1 MADNEVQID
10 SLSVAIE
17 HSAGTASKD
26 LSSLASGL
34 RKLQKSVA
42 GLNLNNA
49 IIQFGSLSTAIGGIG
64 NNADKITALAS
75 SLLDLKSVGKVS
87 AAVPKSLSNQITALD
102 TALSGVTESDVKR
115 ISSLA
120 SALTQL
126 SGAKMPQ
133 ISASIGHQLQ
143 SIGDAAKNLQGV
155 NLARFKDLATALQ
168 PLSALTPAHLT
179 SFINQLGK
187 FTQLSKDLEAVDMDK
202 FAATIERLTAAMA
215 PLATEMDKIA
225 RGFSAFPQRIQTFIK
240 NNEASTKSVKKAEP
254 TWQKFFETISKGSK
268 KSSSGLT
275 NFAKQLFSI
284 ATIKKVWLKATDSL
298 ESANEYIEALN
309 LFYVSMGSYAE
320 KAQDYANLVG
330 DSYGVDPA
338 EFMKMQATFMD
349 VSKSFGTASGT
360 AYTMSKALT
369 QLTYDISSLYNL
381 KVDESLNKVRSAL
394 VGEIE
399 PIRALGKDLSV
410 ANLKL
415 LATELGVTAN
425 VDAMNQSEKAML
437 RTISLLRQST
447 SAMGDMAR
455 TLEQPANQFRILK
468 AQLTLLGRAIGDLF
482 LPLVQKTLPYMIAFV
497 KVGQRIVSAFA
508 ALAGFEL
515 PKFDYVDSVI
525 KGNEGVAD
533 SADDAAKSMKKLYQ
547 LSFDEL
553 NILGSQNTGASGSG
567 TSAADLAKL
576 EAELNRLAKIEDDM
590 FSKNLGETTDKIA
603 AQIEDWIT
611 KGKGVEEWA
620 AGVWEDFKG
629 IKDAAA
635 AVADSLGLW
644 KIPAAI
650 ADLAKSL
657 GLDVGAVDFNFGT
670 STQGKVTGGDTL
682 KKLLGSGLGLALG
695 IGALAVTASSGGVG
709 GLLAKGLGLALGIG
723 AINMLFDGIS
733 ISGDTSPT
741 NLLLS
746 RFQKAL
752 GLSLAGSSLS
762 LLAGKGL
769 SFSLGLGLGIGA
781 IALWYM
787 ADQGVKSGEDPILMG
802 ELQKGIA
809 ALMGGVSISTLIGG
823 AEGLKAYGIPL
834 GVALAGLSML
844 AGANTRLQDA
854 DASWSDKFRD
864 LLVGTIGGGLLGA
877 GVGGAVAQ
885 FLGVGAVGGAG
896 IGFLFA
902 IPIGISLLFGGKF
915 DFKWSGG
922 FKPQGY
928 KQNGLDALDVAKKQ
942 IEANKKAAEALNQTN
957 ALKQTQQD
965 SLNDLAQLADQLQKS
980 SLDSLTAMSQNI
992 TVGSDTAIANLRK
1005 IGNEV
1010 NKVAES
1016 DIYKPIYDK
1025 TDKLGTDLNTKGKSA
1040 GANVAK
1046 GFVAGVDYNADYV
1059 AKGMIGMAN
1068 KAMVQFT
1075 DSLGIHSPSTVF
1087 EGYGINVDIGFANGV
1102 TLGLP
1107 NVKDAFGNVWTSI
1120 RVDFSAFA
1128 SSLLASARTFI
1139 RRLNQVLSSASF
1151 SSGGAAQSLIGKTPK
1166 MIPAFATG
1174 GFPED
1179 GMFYANS
1186 GELVG
1191 RFSNGRTA
1199 VANNAQIIEGIE
1211 NAVYRAMTAAQRGS
1225 GRGGKIELVLDKQV
1239 VGRVF
1244 GDAIDSEKRRSGAN
1258 TKITFTNG
1266 GRGNG

>member
-17 HSAGTASKD
+17 HSASTASKD
-26 LSSLASGL
+26 LSSLASSL
-34 RKLQKSVA
+34 KKLQTSVSA
-42 GLNLNNA
+42 LNMWDA
-49 IIQFGSLSTAIGGIG
+49 VRQFDALGAAAGSLTYFS
-64 NNADKITALAS
+64 
-75 SLLDLKSVGKVS
+75 
-87 AAVPKSLSNQITALD
+87 TALD
-102 TALSGVTESDVKR
+102 SLRNAK
-115 ISSLA
+115 ISS
-120 SALTQL
+120 
-126 SGAKMPQ
+126 
-133 ISASIGHQLQ
+133 SIGRQLKE
-143 SIGDAAKNLQGV
+143 IGDAANSLGT
-155 NLARFKDLATALQ
+155 LDTAALDKVKALGESLK
-168 PLSALTPAHLT
+168 PLGELGRAQLT
-179 SFINQLGK
+179 SFINQLAK
-187 FTQLSKDLEAVDMDK
+187 LPALSASLDTVDMEH
-202 FAATIERLTAAMA
+202 FAATVERLTAAMA

-369 QLTYDISSLYNL
+369 QLAYDISSLYNL

-415 LATELGVTAN
+415 LATELGITAN

-437 RTISLLRQST
+437 RTISLLRQSN

-515 PKFDYVDSVI
+515 PKFDYADSVI

-603 AQIEDWIT
+603 EQIENWLT
-611 KGKGVEEWA
+611 KGE
-620 AGVWEDFKG
+620 G
-629 IKDAAA
+629 IKSWASD
-635 AVADSLGLW
+635 VWGKFEGIKTSLGYIVNYADDFGAMIGLW
-644 KIPAAI
+644 KVDDDLVTKLRNIGVALLVIAGAKTAIKIGTEIVKVGQFIKKLFGLEDATKSVTDAMGEKNKKLTEQTKETAEETEAVGELSPALDTATSAITAMAGAIPAIGLNWDTAWQFVSSNPIVLNVDASQI
-650 ADLAKSL
+650 ATAGEKVSEFVNSSFYQLNSWLVGSADAMSTWQATLNALTGETTSSLNSAWKSAFD
-657 GLDVGAVDFNFGT
+657 GLNTDTVNGFNDILTSSDSFGETIFSSMVNPIQRVDSEYAATFNNIYSNYARLMGIMGATVPSYSASGRAGGT
-670 STQGKVTGGDTL
+670 Y
-682 KKLLGSGLGLALG
+682 
-695 IGALAVTASSGGVG
+695 SSGGRRVTSSRKNANQMVAFG
-709 GLLAKGLGLALGIG
+709 DDGSGAYRGKRSDPEFERVWNEVTGNSSKSATFAKSIEYILEKTLKLLKGMLGAASSAIG
-723 AINMLFDGIS
+723 A
-733 ISGDTSPT
+733 
-741 NLLLS
+741 
-746 RFQKAL
+746 
-752 GLSLAGSSLS
+752 
-762 LLAGKGL
+762 
-769 SFSLGLGLGIGA
+769 
-781 IALWYM
+781 
-787 ADQGVKSGEDPILMG
+787 
-802 ELQKGIA
+802 
-809 ALMGGVSISTLIGG
+809 
-823 AEGLKAYGIPL
+823 
-834 GVALAGLSML
+834 
-844 AGANTRLQDA
+844 
-854 DASWSDKFRD
+854 
-864 LLVGTIGGGLLGA
+864 
-877 GVGGAVAQ
+877 
-885 FLGVGAVGGAG
+885 
-896 IGFLFA
+896 
-902 IPIGISLLFGGKF
+902 
-915 DFKWSGG
+915 
-922 FKPQGY
+922 
-928 KQNGLDALDVAKKQ
+928 
-942 IEANKKAAEALNQTN
+942 
-957 ALKQTQQD
+957 
-965 SLNDLAQLADQLQKS
+965 
-980 SLDSLTAMSQNI
+980 
-992 TVGSDTAIANLRK
+992 
-1005 IGNEV
+1005 
-1010 NKVAES
+1010 
-1016 DIYKPIYDK
+1016 
-1025 TDKLGTDLNTKGKSA
+1025 
-1040 GANVAK
+1040 
-1046 GFVAGVDYNADYV
+1046 
-1059 AKGMIGMAN
+1059 
-1068 KAMVQFT
+1068 
-1075 DSLGIHSPSTVF
+1075 
-1087 EGYGINVDIGFANGV
+1087 
-1102 TLGLP
+1102 
-1107 NVKDAFGNVWTSI
+1107 
-1120 RVDFSAFA
+1120 
-1128 SSLLASARTFI
+1128 
-1139 RRLNQVLSSASF
+1139 
-1151 SSGGAAQSLIGKTPK
+1151 
-1166 MIPAFATG
+1166 PAFATG

-1191 RFSNGRTA
+1191 RFANGRTA

-1225 GRGGKIELVLDKQV
+1225 GRGGKIELILDKQV
-1239 VGRVF
+1239 VGRAF

-1266 GRGNG
+1266 GTR

>member
-87 AAVPKSLSNQITALD
+87 AAVPKALSNQITALD
-102 TALSGVTESDVKR
+102 AALSGVTESDVKR

-126 SGAKMPQ
+126 SSAKMPQ
-133 ISASIGHQLQ
+133 ISAFIGHQLK

-202 FAATIERLTAAMA
+202 FASTIERLTAAMA

-330 DSYGVDPA
+330 DSYGVDPG

-415 LATELGVTAN
+415 LATELGITAN

-437 RTISLLRQST
+437 RTISLLRQSN

-515 PKFDYVDSVI
+515 PKFDYADSVI

-603 AQIEDWIT
+603 AQIENWLT
-611 KGKGVEEWA
+611 KGEGIQSWA
-620 AGVWEDFKG
+620 KDIWDYFSK
-629 IKDAAA
+629 IKDAAKEI
-635 AVADSLGLW
+635 ADKLGLW
-644 KIPAAI
+644 EIPQKIWDFFKFAVFKI
-650 ADLAKSL
+650 TGIDL
-657 GLDVGAVDFNFGT
+657 DFGT
-670 STQGKVTGGDTL
+670 SQLRSTSGKDALMGAVSGGIAA
-682 KKLLGSGLGLALG
+682 LLGL
-695 IGALAVTASSGGVG
+695 
-709 GLLAKGLGLALGIG
+709 
-723 AINMLFDGIS
+723 
-733 ISGDTSPT
+733 
-741 NLLLS
+741 
-746 RFQKAL
+746 KAL
-752 GLSLAGSSLS
+752 GLLSLSSGDGFLGSVPMLLLSISALSITTAAIGSTPNVTGAQTLLGAAKTGIVALLGGATISRFFLGAEGFQVFGLPLTLGISGLTMSAVGIFELGNDTGADDLAG
-762 LLAGKGL
+762 AIK
-769 SFSLGLGLGIGA
+769 LGIGSLLNTA
-781 IALWYM
+781 AATL
-787 ADQGVKSGEDPILMG
+787 AGVKVAKMVGAG
-802 ELQKGIA
+802 A
-809 ALMGGVSISTLIGG
+809 AAGT
-823 AEGLKAYGIPL
+823 
-834 GVALAGLSML
+834 AGLF
-844 AGANTRLQDA
+844 AGALSIIIGA
-854 DASWSDKFRD
+854 
-864 LLVGTIGGGLLGA
+864 TIGAVVFPDECRKAFETVSEALGHSIKN
-877 GVGGAVAQ
+877 VTNSLKDTIDKAVD
-885 FLGVGAVGGAG
+885 LG
-896 IGFLFA
+896 
-902 IPIGISLLFGGKF
+902 SF
-915 DFKWSGG
+915 DFKAQFGIDENT
-922 FKPQGY
+922 FKVISTFGDPKLAAQLNEITSVA
-928 KQNGLDALDVAKKQ
+928 KQNVKTTSTELD
-942 IEANKKAAEALNQTN
+942 NLNRQFY
-957 ALKQTQQD
+957 
-965 SLNDLAQLADQLQKS
+965 S
-980 SLDSLTAMSQNI
+980 SST
-992 TVGSDTAIANLRK
+992 IANQNSQS
-1005 IGNEV
+1005 IV
-1010 NKVAES
+1010 NNTTETIKNGINDVTKTG
-1016 DIYKPIYDK
+1016 IYKPLYGMMDK
-1025 TDKLGTDLNTKGKSA
+1025 VGNELGQKGKSA
-1040 GANVAK
+1040 GENVAK

-1128 SSLLASARTFI
+1128 NSLLASARTFI
-1139 RRLNQVLSSASF
+1139 RQLNQVLASASF
-1151 SSGGAAQSLIGKTPK
+1151 SSGGAAQSLIGKTPR
-1166 MIPAFATG
+1166 MVPAFATG

-1266 GRGNG
+1266 GTR

>member
-87 AAVPKSLSNQITALD
+87 AAVPKALSNQITALD
-102 TALSGVTESDVKR
+102 AALSGVTESDVKR

-126 SGAKMPQ
+126 SSAKMPQ
-133 ISASIGHQLQ
+133 ISASIGHQLK

-202 FAATIERLTAAMA
+202 FASTIERLAAAMA

-330 DSYGVDPA
+330 DSYGVDPG
-338 EFMKMQATFMD
+338 EFMRMQAIFMD
-349 VSKSFGTASGT
+349 ISKSFGAASGT

-381 KVDESLNKVRSAL
+381 KIDEALNKTRSAL

-415 LATELGVTAN
+415 LATELGITAN

-437 RTISLLRQST
+437 RTISLLRQSN

-515 PKFDYVDSVI
+515 PKFDYADSVI

-576 EAELNRLAKIEDDM
+576 EAELNRLAKLEDDM

-603 AQIEDWIT
+603 EQIENWLT
-611 KGKGVEEWA
+611 KGEGIQSWA
-620 AGVWEDFKG
+620 KDIWDYFSK
-629 IKDAAA
+629 IKDAAKEI
-635 AVADSLGLW
+635 ADKLGLW
-644 KIPAAI
+644 KIPQKIWDFFKFAVFKI
-650 ADLAKSL
+650 TGIDLDFGASQLRSTSGKDTL
-657 GLDVGAVDFNFGT
+657 MGAV
-670 STQGKVTGGDTL
+670 
-682 KKLLGSGLGLALG
+682 SG
-695 IGALAVTASSGGVG
+695 
-709 GLLAKGLGLALGIG
+709 
-723 AINMLFDGIS
+723 
-733 ISGDTSPT
+733 
-741 NLLLS
+741 
-746 RFQKAL
+746 
-752 GLSLAGSSLS
+752 
-762 LLAGKGL
+762 
-769 SFSLGLGLGIGA
+769 
-781 IALWYM
+781 
-787 ADQGVKSGEDPILMG
+787 
-802 ELQKGIA
+802 GIA
-809 ALMGGVSISTLIGG
+809 ALL
-823 AEGLKAYGIPL
+823 GLKALSLLSLSSGDGFLGSVPMLLLSIAALSITTAAIGSTPNVTGAQTLLGAAKTGIVALLGGATISRFFLGANGFQVFGLPL
-834 GVALAGLSML
+834 TIGLAGLTMSAVGIFELGNDTGADDL
-844 AGANTRLQDA
+844 AGAIKLGIGSLLNTAAATLA
-854 DASWSDKFRD
+854 GVKVAKM
-864 LLVGTIGGGLLGA
+864 VGAGAAAGTAGLFAGALSIIIGATIGAVVFPDECRKAFETVSEALGHSIKN
-877 GVGGAVAQ
+877 VTNSLKDTIDKAVD
-885 FLGVGAVGGAG
+885 LG
-896 IGFLFA
+896 
-902 IPIGISLLFGGKF
+902 SF
-915 DFKWSGG
+915 DFKAQFGIDENT
-922 FKPQGY
+922 FKVISTFGDPKLAAQLNEITSVA
-928 KQNGLDALDVAKKQ
+928 KQNVKTTSTELD
-942 IEANKKAAEALNQTN
+942 NLNRQFY
-957 ALKQTQQD
+957 
-965 SLNDLAQLADQLQKS
+965 S
-980 SLDSLTAMSQNI
+980 SST
-992 TVGSDTAIANLRK
+992 IANQNSQS
-1005 IGNEV
+1005 IV
-1010 NKVAES
+1010 NNTTETIKNGINDVTKTG
-1016 DIYKPIYDK
+1016 IYKPLYGMMDK
-1025 TDKLGTDLNTKGKSA
+1025 VGNELGQKGKSA
-1040 GANVAK
+1040 GENVAK

-1128 SSLLASARTFI
+1128 NSLLASARTFI
-1139 RRLNQVLSSASF
+1139 RQLNQVLSSVSF
-1151 SSGGAAQSLIGKTPK
+1151 SSGGAAQSLIGKTPR
-1166 MIPAFATG
+1166 MIPAFSTG

-1186 GELVG
+1186 HELVG

-1225 GRGGKIELVLDKQV
+1225 GRGGKIELILDKQV
-1239 VGRVF
+1239 VGRAF

-1266 GRGNG
+1266 GTR

>member
-34 RKLQKSVA
+34 KKLQKSVA

-225 RGFSAFPQRIQTFIK
+225 RGFAAFPQRIQTFIK

-415 LATELGVTAN
+415 LATELGITAN

-437 RTISLLRQST
+437 RTISLLRQSN

-515 PKFDYVDSVI
+515 PKFDYADSVI

-650 ADLAKSL
+650 ADLARSL

-1128 SSLLASARTFI
+1128 NSLLASARTFI
-1139 RRLNQVLSSASF
+1139 RQLNQVLSSASF
-1151 SSGGAAQSLIGKTPK
+1151 SSGNAAKSIIGKTPK

-1191 RFSNGRTA
+1191 RFANGRTA

-1225 GRGGKIELVLDKQV
+1225 GRGGKIELILDKQV
-1239 VGRVF
+1239 VGRAF

-1266 GRGNG
+1266 GTR

>member
-298 ESANEYIEALN
+298 ESVNEYIEALN

-415 LATELGVTAN
+415 LATELGITAN

-437 RTISLLRQST
+437 RTISLLRQSN

-515 PKFDYVDSVI
+515 PKFDYADSVI

-553 NILGSQNTGASGSG
+553 NILGSQNTGSSGSG
-567 TSAADLAKL
+567 ASVADIAKL
-576 EAELNRLAKIEDDM
+576 EAELNRLAKLEDDM

-603 AQIEDWIT
+603 AQIENWIT

-1128 SSLLASARTFI
+1128 NSLLASARTFI
-1139 RRLNQVLSSASF
+1139 RQLNQVLASASF
-1151 SSGGAAQSLIGKTPK
+1151 SSGGAAQSLIGKTPR
-1166 MIPAFATG
+1166 MVPAFATG

-1239 VGRVF
+1239 VGRAF

-1266 GRGNG
+1266 GTR

>member
-330 DSYGVDPA
+330 DSYGIDPG
-338 EFMKMQATFMD
+338 EFMRMQAIFMD
-349 VSKSFGTASGT
+349 ISKSFGAASGT

-381 KVDESLNKVRSAL
+381 KIDEALNKTRSAL

-415 LATELGVTAN
+415 LATELGITAN

-437 RTISLLRQST
+437 RTISLLRQSN

-515 PKFDYVDSVI
+515 PKFDYADSVI

-590 FSKNLGETTDKIA
+590 FSKNLGEATDKIA
-603 AQIEDWIT
+603 EQIEKWLT
-611 KGKGVEEWA
+611 NGKGVEEWA
-620 AGVWEDFKG
+620 KNVWEYFSG
-629 IKDAAA
+629 ISEGASEIAAA
-635 AVADSLGLW
+635 LLKWKVPQKIWDFFKTAV
-644 KIPAAI
+644 
-650 ADLAKSL
+650 
-657 GLDVGAVDFNFGT
+657 F
-670 STQGKVTGGDTL
+670 KVTGIDLDFGGTALGTTSGKADLWKVLGVGIGT
-682 KKLLGSGLGLALG
+682 LLGIKAISLFSRVNGFGGSIPNLLLSIAALSIAAETIGGSPSVTGGQTLLGVAKTGITALLGGAAISLFTLGPKGFKAGGLPLTLGLAGLTMSATGIFELGNDTGADDLAGAIKLG
-695 IGALAVTASSGGVG
+695 IGALLTTA
-709 GLLAKGLGLALGIG
+709 AA
-723 AINMLFDGIS
+723 
-733 ISGDTSPT
+733 
-741 NLLLS
+741 
-746 RFQKAL
+746 
-752 GLSLAGSSLS
+752 SLT
-762 LLAGKGL
+762 
-769 SFSLGLGLGIGA
+769 
-781 IALWYM
+781 
-787 ADQGVKSGEDPILMG
+787 GVK
-802 ELQKGIA
+802 
-809 ALMGGVSISTLIGG
+809 
-823 AEGLKAYGIPL
+823 
-834 GVALAGLSML
+834 VATG
-844 AGANTRLQDA
+844 
-854 DASWSDKFRD
+854 
-864 LLVGTIGGGLLGA
+864 LGA
-877 GVGGAVAQ
+877 GAATAGTVGLFAGALSIIIGATIGAVVFPDECRKA
-885 FLGVGAVGGAG
+885 FEAVSEALGHSIKSVTDSLKDTIDKAVDLG
-896 IGFLFA
+896 
-902 IPIGISLLFGGKF
+902 SF
-915 DFKWSGG
+915 DFKAQFGIDENT
-922 FKPQGY
+922 FKVISTFGDPKLAAKLNEVTAAA
-928 KQNGLDALDVAKKQ
+928 KQNVQSTSSELDNLNRQFYTSSTIANQSSQSIVNNTTKTIKNGINDVANSDVYKPLYDMMDKVGD
-942 IEANKKAAEALNQTN
+942 ELNQ
-957 ALKQTQQD
+957 K
-965 SLNDLAQLADQLQKS
+965 
-980 SLDSLTAMSQNI
+980 
-992 TVGSDTAIANLRK
+992 
-1005 IGNEV
+1005 
-1010 NKVAES
+1010 
-1016 DIYKPIYDK
+1016 
-1025 TDKLGTDLNTKGKSA
+1025 GTSA
-1040 GANVAK
+1040 GKNVAK
-1046 GFVAGVDYNADYV
+1046 GF
-1059 AKGMIGMAN
+1059 AN
-1068 KAMVQFT
+1068 GTSEGSQDAAKAMQELSRMTMQLFT
-1075 DSLGIHSPSTVF
+1075 DDLGIHSPSTVF
-1087 EGYGINVDIGFANGV
+1087 KEYGQYVDLGFAEGV

-1107 NVKDAFGNVWTSI
+1107 NVTDAFGNVWTSI
-1120 RVDFSAFA
+1120 RVDFSTFA
-1128 SSLLASARTFI
+1128 NSMLASARTFVNQ
-1139 RRLNQVLSSASF
+1139 LNQTLSSVSF
-1151 SSGGAAQSLIGKTPK
+1151 NGGNAAKSLIGKTPR
-1166 MIPAFATG
+1166 MVPAFATG

-1239 VGRVF
+1239 VGRAF

-1266 GRGNG
+1266 GTR

>member
-415 LATELGVTAN
+415 LATELGITAN

-437 RTISLLRQST
+437 RTISLLRQSK

-515 PKFDYVDSVI
+515 PKFDYADSVI

-603 AQIEDWIT
+603 EQIENWLT
-611 KGKGVEEWA
+611 KGEGIQSWA
-620 AGVWEDFKG
+620 KDIWDYFSK
-629 IKDAAA
+629 IKDAAKEI
-635 AVADSLGLW
+635 ADKLGLW
-644 KIPAAI
+644 KIPQKIWDFFKFAVFKITGIDLDFGASRLRNMSGKDTLMGAVSGGIAA
-650 ADLAKSL
+650 LL
-657 GLDVGAVDFNFGT
+657 GL
-670 STQGKVTGGDTL
+670 
-682 KKLLGSGLGLALG
+682 
-695 IGALAVTASSGGVG
+695 
-709 GLLAKGLGLALGIG
+709 
-723 AINMLFDGIS
+723 
-733 ISGDTSPT
+733 
-741 NLLLS
+741 
-746 RFQKAL
+746 KAL
-752 GLSLAGSSLS
+752 GLLSLSSGNGFLGSVPMLLLSIAGLSITTAAIGSTPNVTGAQTLLGAAKTGIVALLGGATISRFFLGAEGFQVFGLPLTLGISGLTMSAVGIFELGNDTGADDLAG
-762 LLAGKGL
+762 AIK
-769 SFSLGLGLGIGA
+769 LGIGSLLNTA
-781 IALWYM
+781 AATL
-787 ADQGVKSGEDPILMG
+787 AGVKVAKMVGAG
-802 ELQKGIA
+802 A
-809 ALMGGVSISTLIGG
+809 AAGT
-823 AEGLKAYGIPL
+823 
-834 GVALAGLSML
+834 AGLF
-844 AGANTRLQDA
+844 AGALSIIIGA
-854 DASWSDKFRD
+854 
-864 LLVGTIGGGLLGA
+864 TIGAVVFPDECRKAFETVSEALGHSIKN
-877 GVGGAVAQ
+877 VTNSLKDTIDKAVD
-885 FLGVGAVGGAG
+885 LG
-896 IGFLFA
+896 
-902 IPIGISLLFGGKF
+902 SF
-915 DFKWSGG
+915 DFKAQFGIDENT
-922 FKPQGY
+922 FKVISTFGDPKLAAQLNEITSVA
-928 KQNGLDALDVAKKQ
+928 KQNVKTTSTELD
-942 IEANKKAAEALNQTN
+942 NLNRQFY
-957 ALKQTQQD
+957 
-965 SLNDLAQLADQLQKS
+965 S
-980 SLDSLTAMSQNI
+980 SST
-992 TVGSDTAIANLRK
+992 IANQNSQS
-1005 IGNEV
+1005 IV
-1010 NKVAES
+1010 NNTTETIKNGINDVTKTG
-1016 DIYKPIYDK
+1016 IYKPLYGMMDK
-1025 TDKLGTDLNTKGKSA
+1025 VGNELGQKGKSA
-1040 GANVAK
+1040 GENVAK

-1128 SSLLASARTFI
+1128 NSLLASARTFI
-1139 RRLNQVLSSASF
+1139 RQLNQVLSSASF
-1151 SSGGAAQSLIGKTPK
+1151 SSGNAAKSIIGKTPK

-1266 GRGNG
+1266 GTR

>member
-17 HSAGTASKD
+17 HSANTASKD
-26 LSSLASGL
+26 LSSLASSL
-34 RKLQKSVA
+34 KKLQTSVSA
-42 GLNLNNA
+42 LNMWDA
-49 IIQFGSLSTAIGGIG
+49 VRQFDALGAAAGSLTYFS
-64 NNADKITALAS
+64 
-75 SLLDLKSVGKVS
+75 
-87 AAVPKSLSNQITALD
+87 TALD
-102 TALSGVTESDVKR
+102 SLRNAK
-115 ISSLA
+115 ISS
-120 SALTQL
+120 
-126 SGAKMPQ
+126 
-133 ISASIGHQLQ
+133 SIGRQLKE
-143 SIGDAAKNLQGV
+143 IGDAANNLGT
-155 NLARFKDLATALQ
+155 LDTAALDKVKALGESLK
-168 PLSALTPAHLT
+168 PLRELGRAQLT
-179 SFINQLGK
+179 SFINQLAK
-187 FTQLSKDLEAVDMDK
+187 LPALSASLDTVDMER
-202 FAATIERLTAAMA
+202 FAATVERLTAAMA

-225 RGFSAFPQRIQTFIK
+225 RGFAAFPQRIQTFIK

-415 LATELGVTAN
+415 LATELGITAN

-437 RTISLLRQST
+437 RTISLLRQSN

-468 AQLTLLGRAIGDLF
+468 AQLTLLERAIGDLF

-515 PKFDYVDSVI
+515 PKFDYADSVI

-553 NILGSQNTGASGSG
+553 NILGSKNSSSSG
-567 TSAADLAKL
+567 TGMSAADLAKL

-590 FSKNLGETTDKIA
+590 FSKNLGEATDKIA
-603 AQIEDWIT
+603 EQIENWIT
-611 KGKGVEEWA
+611 KGKDVEEWA

-657 GLDVGAVDFNFGT
+657 GFDVGAVDFNFGT

-682 KKLLGSGLGLALG
+682 KNLLGSGLGLALG

-733 ISGDTSPT
+733 VSGDTSPT

-762 LLAGKGL
+762 LLTGKGL

-802 ELQKGIA
+802 ELQKGVA

-844 AGANTRLQDA
+844 AGANVRLQDA

-928 KQNGLDALDVAKKQ
+928 KDLGLDALDTAKAQ
-942 IEANKKAAEALNQTN
+942 IEANKKAAEALSRTN
-957 ALKQTQQD
+957 ELKQTQQE

-980 SLDSLTAMSQNI
+980 SLDSLSKMSESI
-992 TVGSDTAIANLRK
+992 TVGSDTAITNLRK
-1005 IGNEV
+1005 IGSEV

-1016 DIYKPIYDK
+1016 DIYKPILDK
-1025 TDKLGTDLNTKGKSA
+1025 TDKMGTDLNAKGKSA
-1040 GANVAK
+1040 GENVAK

-1059 AKGMIGMAN
+1059 AKGTIGMAN

-1087 EGYGINVDIGFANGV
+1087 KEYGQYVDLGFAEGV

-1107 NVKDAFGNVWTSI
+1107 NVTDAFGNVWTSI
-1120 RVDFSAFA
+1120 RIDFSSFA
-1128 SSLLASARTFI
+1128 NSMLASARTFVNQ
-1139 RRLNQVLSSASF
+1139 LNQTLSSVSF
-1151 SSGGAAQSLIGKTPK
+1151 NGGNAAKSIIGKTPK
-1166 MIPAFATG
+1166 MVPAFATG

-1199 VANNAQIIEGIE
+1199 VANNAQIVEGIE

-1225 GRGGKIELVLDKQV
+1225 GRGGKIELILDKQV
-1239 VGRVF
+1239 VGRAF

-1266 GRGNG
+1266 GTR

>member
-87 AAVPKSLSNQITALD
+87 AAVPKALSNQITALD
-102 TALSGVTESDVKR
+102 AALSGVTESDVKR

-126 SGAKMPQ
+126 SSAKMPQ
-133 ISASIGHQLQ
+133 ISASIGHQLK

-202 FAATIERLTAAMA
+202 FASTIERLTAAMA

-330 DSYGVDPA
+330 DSYGVDPG
-338 EFMKMQATFMD
+338 EFMRMQAIFMD
-349 VSKSFGTASGT
+349 ISKSFGAASGT

-381 KVDESLNKVRSAL
+381 KIDEALNKTRSAL

-415 LATELGVTAN
+415 LATELGITAN

-468 AQLTLLGRAIGDLF
+468 AQLTLLSRAIGDLF
-482 LPLVQKTLPYMIAFV
+482 LPLVQKVLPYMIAFV

-515 PKFDYVDSVI
+515 PKFDYADSVI

-553 NILGSQNTGASGSG
+553 NILGSQKTGSSGSG
-567 TSAADLAKL
+567 ASAADIAKL
-576 EAELNRLAKIEDDM
+576 EAELNRLAKLEDDM

-603 AQIEDWIT
+603 EQIENWLT
-611 KGKGVEEWA
+611 KGEGIQSWA
-620 AGVWEDFKG
+620 KDIWDYFSK
-629 IKDAAA
+629 IKDAAKEI
-635 AVADSLGLW
+635 ADKLGLW
-644 KIPAAI
+644 KIPQKIWDFFKFAVFKI
-650 ADLAKSL
+650 TGIDL
-657 GLDVGAVDFNFGT
+657 DFGT
-670 STQGKVTGGDTL
+670 SQLRSTSGKDTL
-682 KKLLGSGLGLALG
+682 MGAVSGGIAALLGL
-695 IGALAVTASSGGVG
+695 
-709 GLLAKGLGLALGIG
+709 
-723 AINMLFDGIS
+723 
-733 ISGDTSPT
+733 
-741 NLLLS
+741 
-746 RFQKAL
+746 KAL
-752 GLSLAGSSLS
+752 GLLSLSSGNGFLGSVPMLLLSIAALSITTAAIGSTPNVTGAQTLLGAAKTGIVALLGGATISRFFLGAEGFQVFGLPLTLGISGLTMSAVGIFELGNDTGADDLAG
-762 LLAGKGL
+762 AIK
-769 SFSLGLGLGIGA
+769 LGIGSLLNTA
-781 IALWYM
+781 AATL
-787 ADQGVKSGEDPILMG
+787 AGVKVAKMVGAG
-802 ELQKGIA
+802 A
-809 ALMGGVSISTLIGG
+809 AAGT
-823 AEGLKAYGIPL
+823 
-834 GVALAGLSML
+834 AGLF
-844 AGANTRLQDA
+844 AGALSIIIGA
-854 DASWSDKFRD
+854 
-864 LLVGTIGGGLLGA
+864 TIGAVVFPDECRKAFETVSEALGHSIKN
-877 GVGGAVAQ
+877 VTNSLKDTIDKAVD
-885 FLGVGAVGGAG
+885 LG
-896 IGFLFA
+896 
-902 IPIGISLLFGGKF
+902 SF
-915 DFKWSGG
+915 DFKAQFGIDENT
-922 FKPQGY
+922 FKVISTFGDPKLAAQLNEITSVA
-928 KQNGLDALDVAKKQ
+928 KQNVKTTSTELD
-942 IEANKKAAEALNQTN
+942 NLNRQFY
-957 ALKQTQQD
+957 
-965 SLNDLAQLADQLQKS
+965 S
-980 SLDSLTAMSQNI
+980 SST
-992 TVGSDTAIANLRK
+992 IANQNSQS
-1005 IGNEV
+1005 IV
-1010 NKVAES
+1010 NNTTETIKNGINDVTKTG
-1016 DIYKPIYDK
+1016 IYKPLYGMMDK
-1025 TDKLGTDLNTKGKSA
+1025 VGNELGQKGKSA
-1040 GANVAK
+1040 GENVAK

-1128 SSLLASARTFI
+1128 NSLLASARTFI
-1139 RRLNQVLSSASF
+1139 RQLNQVLASASF
-1151 SSGGAAQSLIGKTPK
+1151 SSGGAAQSLIGKTPR
-1166 MIPAFATG
+1166 MVPAFATG

-1266 GRGNG
+1266 GTR

>member
-415 LATELGVTAN
+415 LATELSITAN

-437 RTISLLRQST
+437 RTISLLRQSN

-468 AQLTLLGRAIGDLF
+468 AQLTLLERAIGDLF

-515 PKFDYVDSVI
+515 PKFDYADSVI

-1128 SSLLASARTFI
+1128 NSLLASARTFI
-1139 RRLNQVLSSASF
+1139 RQLNQVLASASF
-1151 SSGGAAQSLIGKTPK
+1151 SSGGAAQSLIGKTPR
-1166 MIPAFATG
+1166 MVPAFATG

-1239 VGRVF
+1239 VGRAF

-1266 GRGNG
+1266 GTR

>member
-330 DSYGVDPA
+330 DSYGVDPG

-415 LATELGVTAN
+415 LATELGITAN

-437 RTISLLRQST
+437 RTISLLRQSN

-515 PKFDYVDSVI
+515 PKFDYADSVI

-553 NILGSQNTGASGSG
+553 NILGSQNTGSSGSG

-603 AQIEDWIT
+603 EQIENWLT
-611 KGKGVEEWA
+611 KGEGIQSWA
-620 AGVWEDFKG
+620 KDIWDYFSK
-629 IKDAAA
+629 IKDAAKEI
-635 AVADSLGLW
+635 ADKLGLW
-644 KIPAAI
+644 KIPQKIWDFFKFAVFKITGIDLDFGASRLRNMSGKDTLMGAVSGGIAA
-650 ADLAKSL
+650 LL
-657 GLDVGAVDFNFGT
+657 GL
-670 STQGKVTGGDTL
+670 
-682 KKLLGSGLGLALG
+682 
-695 IGALAVTASSGGVG
+695 
-709 GLLAKGLGLALGIG
+709 
-723 AINMLFDGIS
+723 
-733 ISGDTSPT
+733 
-741 NLLLS
+741 
-746 RFQKAL
+746 KAL
-752 GLSLAGSSLS
+752 GLLSLSSGNGFLGSVPMLLLSISALSITTAAIGSTPNVTGAQTLLGAAKTGIVALLGGATISRFFLGAEGFQVFGLPLTLGISGLTMSAVGIFELGNDTGADDLAG
-762 LLAGKGL
+762 AIK
-769 SFSLGLGLGIGA
+769 LGIGSLLNTA
-781 IALWYM
+781 AATL
-787 ADQGVKSGEDPILMG
+787 AGVKVAKMVGAG
-802 ELQKGIA
+802 A
-809 ALMGGVSISTLIGG
+809 AAGT
-823 AEGLKAYGIPL
+823 
-834 GVALAGLSML
+834 AGLF
-844 AGANTRLQDA
+844 AGALSIIIGA
-854 DASWSDKFRD
+854 
-864 LLVGTIGGGLLGA
+864 TIGAVVFPDECRKAFETVSEALGHSIKN
-877 GVGGAVAQ
+877 VTNSLKDTIDKAVD
-885 FLGVGAVGGAG
+885 LG
-896 IGFLFA
+896 
-902 IPIGISLLFGGKF
+902 SF
-915 DFKWSGG
+915 DFKAQFGIDENT
-922 FKPQGY
+922 FKVISTFGDPKLAAQLNEITSVA
-928 KQNGLDALDVAKKQ
+928 KQNVKTTSTELD
-942 IEANKKAAEALNQTN
+942 NLNRQFY
-957 ALKQTQQD
+957 
-965 SLNDLAQLADQLQKS
+965 S
-980 SLDSLTAMSQNI
+980 SST
-992 TVGSDTAIANLRK
+992 IANQNSQS
-1005 IGNEV
+1005 IV
-1010 NKVAES
+1010 NNTTETIKNGINDVTKTG
-1016 DIYKPIYDK
+1016 IYKPLYGMMDK
-1025 TDKLGTDLNTKGKSA
+1025 VGNELGQKGKSA
-1040 GANVAK
+1040 GENVAK

-1128 SSLLASARTFI
+1128 NSLLASARTFI
-1139 RRLNQVLSSASF
+1139 RQLNQVLASASF
-1151 SSGGAAQSLIGKTPK
+1151 SSGGAAQSLIGKTPR
-1166 MIPAFATG
+1166 MVPAFATG

-1225 GRGGKIELVLDKQV
+1225 GRGGKIELILDKQV
-1239 VGRVF
+1239 VGRAF

-1266 GRGNG
+1266 GTR

>member
-415 LATELGVTAN
+415 LATELGITAN

-437 RTISLLRQST
+437 RTISLLRQSN

-515 PKFDYVDSVI
+515 PKFDYADSVI

-553 NILGSQNTGASGSG
+553 NILGSQNTGSSGSG
-567 TSAADLAKL
+567 ASAADIAKL
-576 EAELNRLAKIEDDM
+576 EAELNRLAEKENEL

-1040 GANVAK
+1040 GENVAK

-1128 SSLLASARTFI
+1128 NSLLASARTFI
-1139 RRLNQVLSSASF
+1139 RQLNQVLSSASF
-1151 SSGGAAQSLIGKTPK
+1151 SSGGAAQSLIGKTPR
-1166 MIPAFATG
+1166 MVPAFATG

-1266 GRGNG
+1266 GTR

>member
-309 LFYVSMGSYAE
+309 LFYVSMGSYVE

-415 LATELGVTAN
+415 LATELGITAN

-437 RTISLLRQST
+437 RTISLLRQSN

-515 PKFDYVDSVI
+515 PKFDYADSVI

-576 EAELNRLAKIEDDM
+576 EAELNRLAKTEDDM

-603 AQIEDWIT
+603 EQIENWLT
-611 KGKGVEEWA
+611 KGEGIQSWA
-620 AGVWEDFKG
+620 KDIWDYFSK
-629 IKDAAA
+629 IKDAAKEI
-635 AVADSLGLW
+635 ADKLGLW
-644 KIPAAI
+644 KIPQKIWDFFKFAVFKITGIDLDFGASRLRNMSGKDTLMGAVSGGIAA
-650 ADLAKSL
+650 LL
-657 GLDVGAVDFNFGT
+657 GL
-670 STQGKVTGGDTL
+670 
-682 KKLLGSGLGLALG
+682 
-695 IGALAVTASSGGVG
+695 
-709 GLLAKGLGLALGIG
+709 
-723 AINMLFDGIS
+723 
-733 ISGDTSPT
+733 
-741 NLLLS
+741 
-746 RFQKAL
+746 KAL
-752 GLSLAGSSLS
+752 GLLSLSSGNGFLGSVPMLLLSIAALSITTAAIGSTPNVTGAQTLLGAAKTGIVALLGGATISRFFLGAEGFQVFGLPLTLGISGLTMSAVGIFELGNDTGADDLAG
-762 LLAGKGL
+762 AIK
-769 SFSLGLGLGIGA
+769 LGIGSLLNTA
-781 IALWYM
+781 AATL
-787 ADQGVKSGEDPILMG
+787 AGVKVAKMVGAG
-802 ELQKGIA
+802 A
-809 ALMGGVSISTLIGG
+809 AAGT
-823 AEGLKAYGIPL
+823 
-834 GVALAGLSML
+834 AGLF
-844 AGANTRLQDA
+844 AGALSIIIGA
-854 DASWSDKFRD
+854 
-864 LLVGTIGGGLLGA
+864 TIGAVVFPDECRKAFETVSEALGHSIKN
-877 GVGGAVAQ
+877 VTNSLKDTIDKAVD
-885 FLGVGAVGGAG
+885 LG
-896 IGFLFA
+896 
-902 IPIGISLLFGGKF
+902 SF
-915 DFKWSGG
+915 DFKAQFGIDENT
-922 FKPQGY
+922 FKVISTFGDPKLAAQLNEITSVA
-928 KQNGLDALDVAKKQ
+928 KQNVKTTSTELD
-942 IEANKKAAEALNQTN
+942 NLNRQFY
-957 ALKQTQQD
+957 
-965 SLNDLAQLADQLQKS
+965 S
-980 SLDSLTAMSQNI
+980 SST
-992 TVGSDTAIANLRK
+992 IANQNSQS
-1005 IGNEV
+1005 IV
-1010 NKVAES
+1010 NNTTETIKNGINDVTKTG
-1016 DIYKPIYDK
+1016 IYKPLYDMM
-1025 TDKLGTDLNTKGKSA
+1025 DKVGNELGQNGKSA
-1040 GANVAK
+1040 GENVAK

-1120 RVDFSAFA
+1120 SVDFSAFA
-1128 SSLLASARTFI
+1128 NSLLASARTFI
-1139 RRLNQVLSSASF
+1139 RQLNQVLSSASF
-1151 SSGGAAQSLIGKTPK
+1151 SGGAAQSLIGKTPR

-1191 RFSNGRTA
+1191 RFANGRTA

-1225 GRGGKIELVLDKQV
+1225 GRGGKIELILDKQV
-1239 VGRVF
+1239 VGRAF

-1266 GRGNG
+1266 GTR

>member
-284 ATIKKVWLKATDSL
+284 ATIKKVWLKDTDSL

-415 LATELGVTAN
+415 LATELGITAN

-437 RTISLLRQST
+437 RTISLLRQSK

-468 AQLTLLGRAIGDLF
+468 AQLTLLSRAIGDLF
-482 LPLVQKTLPYMIAFV
+482 LPLVQKVLPYMIAFI
-497 KVGQRIVSAFA
+497 KVSQRIVMAFA
-508 ALAGFEL
+508 ELAGFKL
-515 PKFDYVDSVI
+515 PKFDYADNIVS
-525 KGNEGVAD
+525 GNEDIAD
-533 SADDAAKSMKKLYQ
+533 SADSAAKSMKKLYQ

-1128 SSLLASARTFI
+1128 NSLLASARTFI
-1139 RRLNQVLSSASF
+1139 RQLNQVLASASF
-1151 SSGGAAQSLIGKTPK
+1151 SSGGAAQSLIGKTPR
-1166 MIPAFATG
+1166 MVPAFATG

-1239 VGRVF
+1239 VGRAF

-1266 GRGNG
+1266 GTR

>member
-284 ATIKKVWLKATDSL
+284 ATIKKVWLKDTDSL

-415 LATELGVTAN
+415 LATELGITAN

-437 RTISLLRQST
+437 RTISLLRQSN

-468 AQLTLLGRAIGDLF
+468 AQLTLLGRALGDLF

-515 PKFDYVDSVI
+515 PKFDYADSVI

-553 NILGSQNTGASGSG
+553 NILGSQKTGSSGSG
-567 TSAADLAKL
+567 ASAADIAKL
-576 EAELNRLAKIEDDM
+576 EAELNRLAKLEDDM

-603 AQIEDWIT
+603 EQIENWLT
-611 KGKGVEEWA
+611 KGEGIQSWA
-620 AGVWEDFKG
+620 KDIWDYFSK
-629 IKDAAA
+629 IKDAAKEI
-635 AVADSLGLW
+635 ADKLGLW
-644 KIPAAI
+644 KIPQKIWDFFKFAVFKITGIDLDFGASRLRNMSGKDTLMGAVSGGIAA
-650 ADLAKSL
+650 LL
-657 GLDVGAVDFNFGT
+657 GL
-670 STQGKVTGGDTL
+670 
-682 KKLLGSGLGLALG
+682 
-695 IGALAVTASSGGVG
+695 
-709 GLLAKGLGLALGIG
+709 
-723 AINMLFDGIS
+723 
-733 ISGDTSPT
+733 
-741 NLLLS
+741 
-746 RFQKAL
+746 KAL
-752 GLSLAGSSLS
+752 GLLSLSSGNGFLGSVPMLLLSIAALSITTAAIGSTPNVTGAQTLLGAAKTGIVALLGGATISRFFLGAEGFQVFGLPLTLGISGLTMSAVGIFELGNDTGADDLAG
-762 LLAGKGL
+762 AIK
-769 SFSLGLGLGIGA
+769 LGIGSLLNTA
-781 IALWYM
+781 AATL
-787 ADQGVKSGEDPILMG
+787 AGVKVAKMVGAG
-802 ELQKGIA
+802 A
-809 ALMGGVSISTLIGG
+809 AAGT
-823 AEGLKAYGIPL
+823 
-834 GVALAGLSML
+834 AGLF
-844 AGANTRLQDA
+844 AGALSIIIGA
-854 DASWSDKFRD
+854 
-864 LLVGTIGGGLLGA
+864 TIGAVVFPDECRKAFETVSEALGHSIKN
-877 GVGGAVAQ
+877 VTNSLKDTIDKAVD
-885 FLGVGAVGGAG
+885 LG
-896 IGFLFA
+896 
-902 IPIGISLLFGGKF
+902 SF
-915 DFKWSGG
+915 DFKAQFGIDENT
-922 FKPQGY
+922 FKVISTFGDPKLAAQLNEITSVA
-928 KQNGLDALDVAKKQ
+928 KQNVKTTSTELD
-942 IEANKKAAEALNQTN
+942 NLNRQFY
-957 ALKQTQQD
+957 
-965 SLNDLAQLADQLQKS
+965 S
-980 SLDSLTAMSQNI
+980 SST
-992 TVGSDTAIANLRK
+992 IANQNSQS
-1005 IGNEV
+1005 IV
-1010 NKVAES
+1010 NNTTETIKNGINDVTKTG
-1016 DIYKPIYDK
+1016 IYKPLYGMMDK
-1025 TDKLGTDLNTKGKSA
+1025 VGNELGQKGKSA
-1040 GANVAK
+1040 GENVAK

-1128 SSLLASARTFI
+1128 NSLLASARTFI
-1139 RRLNQVLSSASF
+1139 RQLNQVLASASF
-1151 SSGGAAQSLIGKTPK
+1151 SSGGAAQSLIGKTPR
-1166 MIPAFATG
+1166 MVPAFATG

-1266 GRGNG
+1266 GTR

>member
-168 PLSALTPAHLT
+168 PLSALTPVHLT

-415 LATELGVTAN
+415 LATELGITAN

-437 RTISLLRQST
+437 RTISLLRQSK

-515 PKFDYVDSVI
+515 PKFDYADTIVG
-525 KGNEGVAD
+525 GNEDIAD
-533 SADDAAKSMKKLYQ
+533 SADSAAKSMKKLYQ

-553 NILGSQNTGASGSG
+553 NILGSQKTGSSGSG
-567 TSAADLAKL
+567 ASAADIAKL
-576 EAELNRLAKIEDDM
+576 EAELNRLAKLEDDM

-603 AQIEDWIT
+603 EQIENWLT
-611 KGKGVEEWA
+611 KGEGIQSWA
-620 AGVWEDFKG
+620 KDIWDYFSK
-629 IKDAAA
+629 IKDAAKEI
-635 AVADSLGLW
+635 ADKLGLW
-644 KIPAAI
+644 KIPQKIWDFFKFAVFKITGIDLDFGASRLRNMSGKDTLMGAVSGGIAA
-650 ADLAKSL
+650 LL
-657 GLDVGAVDFNFGT
+657 GL
-670 STQGKVTGGDTL
+670 
-682 KKLLGSGLGLALG
+682 
-695 IGALAVTASSGGVG
+695 
-709 GLLAKGLGLALGIG
+709 
-723 AINMLFDGIS
+723 
-733 ISGDTSPT
+733 
-741 NLLLS
+741 
-746 RFQKAL
+746 KAL
-752 GLSLAGSSLS
+752 GLLSLSSGNGFLGSVPMLLLSIAALSITTAAIGSTPNVTGAQTLLGAAKTGIVALLGGATISRFFLGAEGFQVFGLPLTLGISGLTMSAVGIFELGNDTGADDLAG
-762 LLAGKGL
+762 AIK
-769 SFSLGLGLGIGA
+769 LGIGSLLNTA
-781 IALWYM
+781 AATL
-787 ADQGVKSGEDPILMG
+787 AGVKVAKMVGAG
-802 ELQKGIA
+802 A
-809 ALMGGVSISTLIGG
+809 AAGT
-823 AEGLKAYGIPL
+823 
-834 GVALAGLSML
+834 AGLF
-844 AGANTRLQDA
+844 AGALSIIIGA
-854 DASWSDKFRD
+854 
-864 LLVGTIGGGLLGA
+864 TIGAVVFPDECRKAFETVSEALGHSIKN
-877 GVGGAVAQ
+877 VTNSLKDTIDKAVD
-885 FLGVGAVGGAG
+885 LG
-896 IGFLFA
+896 
-902 IPIGISLLFGGKF
+902 SF
-915 DFKWSGG
+915 DFKAQFGIDENT
-922 FKPQGY
+922 FKVISTFGDPKLAAQLNEITSVA
-928 KQNGLDALDVAKKQ
+928 KQNVKTTSTELD
-942 IEANKKAAEALNQTN
+942 NLNRQFY
-957 ALKQTQQD
+957 
-965 SLNDLAQLADQLQKS
+965 S
-980 SLDSLTAMSQNI
+980 SST
-992 TVGSDTAIANLRK
+992 IANQNSQS
-1005 IGNEV
+1005 IV
-1010 NKVAES
+1010 NNTTETIKNGINDVTKTG
-1016 DIYKPIYDK
+1016 IYKPLYGMMDK
-1025 TDKLGTDLNTKGKSA
+1025 VGNELGQKGKSA
-1040 GANVAK
+1040 GENVAK

-1128 SSLLASARTFI
+1128 NSLLASARTFI
-1139 RRLNQVLSSASF
+1139 RQLNQVLSSASF
-1151 SSGGAAQSLIGKTPK
+1151 SSGNAAKSIIGKTPK

-1191 RFSNGRTA
+1191 RFANGRTA

-1266 GRGNG
+1266 GTR

>member
-87 AAVPKSLSNQITALD
+87 AAVPKALSNQITALD
-102 TALSGVTESDVKR
+102 AALSGVTESDVKR

-126 SGAKMPQ
+126 SSAKMPQ
-133 ISASIGHQLQ
+133 ISASIGHQLK

-202 FAATIERLTAAMA
+202 FASTIERLTAAMA

-320 KAQDYANLVG
+320 KAQDYVNLVG

-415 LATELGVTAN
+415 LATELGITAN

-437 RTISLLRQST
+437 RTISLLRQSN

-515 PKFDYVDSVI
+515 PKFDYADSVI

-611 KGKGVEEWA
+611 KGEGIQSWA
-620 AGVWEDFKG
+620 KDIWDYFSK
-629 IKDAAA
+629 IKDAAKEI
-635 AVADSLGLW
+635 ADKLGLW
-644 KIPAAI
+644 KIPQKIWDFFKFAVFKI
-650 ADLAKSL
+650 TGIDL
-657 GLDVGAVDFNFGT
+657 DFGT
-670 STQGKVTGGDTL
+670 SQLRSTSGKDALMGAVSGGIAA
-682 KKLLGSGLGLALG
+682 LLGL
-695 IGALAVTASSGGVG
+695 
-709 GLLAKGLGLALGIG
+709 
-723 AINMLFDGIS
+723 
-733 ISGDTSPT
+733 
-741 NLLLS
+741 
-746 RFQKAL
+746 KAL
-752 GLSLAGSSLS
+752 GLLSLSSGNGFLGSVPMLLLSIAALSITTAAIGSTPNVTGAQTLLGAAKTGIVALLGGATISRFFLGAEGFQVFGLPLTLGISGLTMSAVGIFELGNDTGADDLAG
-762 LLAGKGL
+762 AIK
-769 SFSLGLGLGIGA
+769 LGIGSLLNTA
-781 IALWYM
+781 AATL
-787 ADQGVKSGEDPILMG
+787 AGVKVAKMVGAG
-802 ELQKGIA
+802 A
-809 ALMGGVSISTLIGG
+809 AAGT
-823 AEGLKAYGIPL
+823 
-834 GVALAGLSML
+834 AGLF
-844 AGANTRLQDA
+844 AGALSIIIGA
-854 DASWSDKFRD
+854 
-864 LLVGTIGGGLLGA
+864 TIGAVVFPDECRKAFETVSEALGHSIKN
-877 GVGGAVAQ
+877 VTNSLKDTIDKAVD
-885 FLGVGAVGGAG
+885 LG
-896 IGFLFA
+896 
-902 IPIGISLLFGGKF
+902 SF
-915 DFKWSGG
+915 DFKAQFGIDENT
-922 FKPQGY
+922 FKVISTFGDPKLAAQLNEITSVA
-928 KQNGLDALDVAKKQ
+928 KQNVKTTSTELD
-942 IEANKKAAEALNQTN
+942 NLNRQFY
-957 ALKQTQQD
+957 
-965 SLNDLAQLADQLQKS
+965 S
-980 SLDSLTAMSQNI
+980 SST
-992 TVGSDTAIANLRK
+992 IANQNSQS
-1005 IGNEV
+1005 IV
-1010 NKVAES
+1010 NNTTETIKNGINDVTKTG
-1016 DIYKPIYDK
+1016 IYKPLYGMMDK
-1025 TDKLGTDLNTKGKSA
+1025 VGNELGQKGKSA
-1040 GANVAK
+1040 GENVAK

-1128 SSLLASARTFI
+1128 NSLLASARTFI
-1139 RRLNQVLSSASF
+1139 RQLNQVLASASF
-1151 SSGGAAQSLIGKTPK
+1151 SSGGAAQSLIGKTPR
-1166 MIPAFATG
+1166 MVPAFATG

-1266 GRGNG
+1266 GTR

>member
-415 LATELGVTAN
+415 LATELGITAN

-437 RTISLLRQST
+437 RTISLLRQSN

-515 PKFDYVDSVI
+515 PKFDYADSVI

-590 FSKNLGETTDKIA
+590 FSKNLSETTDKIA
-603 AQIEDWIT
+603 EQIENWLT
-611 KGKGVEEWA
+611 KGEGIQSWA
-620 AGVWEDFKG
+620 KDIWDYFSK
-629 IKDAAA
+629 IKDAAKEI
-635 AVADSLGLW
+635 ADKLGLW
-644 KIPAAI
+644 KIPQKIWDFFKFAVFKITGIDLDFGASRLRNMSGKDTLMGAVSGGIAA
-650 ADLAKSL
+650 LL
-657 GLDVGAVDFNFGT
+657 GL
-670 STQGKVTGGDTL
+670 
-682 KKLLGSGLGLALG
+682 
-695 IGALAVTASSGGVG
+695 
-709 GLLAKGLGLALGIG
+709 
-723 AINMLFDGIS
+723 
-733 ISGDTSPT
+733 
-741 NLLLS
+741 
-746 RFQKAL
+746 KAL
-752 GLSLAGSSLS
+752 GLLSLSSGNGFLGSVPMLLLSIAALSITTAAIGSTPNVTGAQTLLGAAKTGIVALLGGATISRFFLGAEGFQVFGLPLTLGISGLTMSAVGIFELGNDTGADDLAG
-762 LLAGKGL
+762 AIK
-769 SFSLGLGLGIGA
+769 LGIGSLLNTA
-781 IALWYM
+781 AATL
-787 ADQGVKSGEDPILMG
+787 AGVKVAKMVGAG
-802 ELQKGIA
+802 A
-809 ALMGGVSISTLIGG
+809 AAGT
-823 AEGLKAYGIPL
+823 
-834 GVALAGLSML
+834 AGLF
-844 AGANTRLQDA
+844 AGALSIIIGA
-854 DASWSDKFRD
+854 
-864 LLVGTIGGGLLGA
+864 TIGAVVFPDECRKAFETVSEALGHSIKN
-877 GVGGAVAQ
+877 VTNSLKDTIDKAVD
-885 FLGVGAVGGAG
+885 LG
-896 IGFLFA
+896 
-902 IPIGISLLFGGKF
+902 SF
-915 DFKWSGG
+915 DFKAQFGIDENT
-922 FKPQGY
+922 FKVISTFGDPKLAAQLNEITSVA
-928 KQNGLDALDVAKKQ
+928 KQNVKTTSTELD
-942 IEANKKAAEALNQTN
+942 NLNRQFY
-957 ALKQTQQD
+957 
-965 SLNDLAQLADQLQKS
+965 S
-980 SLDSLTAMSQNI
+980 SST
-992 TVGSDTAIANLRK
+992 IANQNSQS
-1005 IGNEV
+1005 IV
-1010 NKVAES
+1010 NNTTETIKNGINDVTKTG
-1016 DIYKPIYDK
+1016 IYKPLYGMMDK
-1025 TDKLGTDLNTKGKSA
+1025 VGNELGQKGKSA
-1040 GANVAK
+1040 GENVAK

-1128 SSLLASARTFI
+1128 NSLLASARTFI
-1139 RRLNQVLSSASF
+1139 RQLNQVLSSASF
-1151 SSGGAAQSLIGKTPK
+1151 SGGAAQSLIGKTPR

-1191 RFSNGRTA
+1191 RFANGRTA

-1225 GRGGKIELVLDKQV
+1225 GRGGKIELILDKQV
-1239 VGRVF
+1239 VGRAF

-1266 GRGNG
+1266 GTR

>member
-87 AAVPKSLSNQITALD
+87 AAVPKALSNQITALD
-102 TALSGVTESDVKR
+102 AALSGVTESDVKR

-126 SGAKMPQ
+126 SSAKMPQ
-133 ISASIGHQLQ
+133 ISASIGHQLK

-202 FAATIERLTAAMA
+202 FASTIERLTAAMA

-330 DSYGVDPA
+330 DSYGVDPG

-410 ANLKL
+410 ASLKL
-415 LATELGVTAN
+415 LATELGITAN

-437 RTISLLRQST
+437 RTISLLRQSN

-515 PKFDYVDSVI
+515 PKFDYADSVI

-603 AQIEDWIT
+603 AQIENWLT
-611 KGKGVEEWA
+611 KGEGIQSWA
-620 AGVWEDFKG
+620 KDIWDYFSK
-629 IKDAAA
+629 IKDAAKEI
-635 AVADSLGLW
+635 ADKLGLW
-644 KIPAAI
+644 EIPQKIWDFFKFAVFKI
-650 ADLAKSL
+650 TGIDL
-657 GLDVGAVDFNFGT
+657 DFGT
-670 STQGKVTGGDTL
+670 SQLRSTSGKDALMGAVSGGIAA
-682 KKLLGSGLGLALG
+682 LLGL
-695 IGALAVTASSGGVG
+695 
-709 GLLAKGLGLALGIG
+709 
-723 AINMLFDGIS
+723 
-733 ISGDTSPT
+733 
-741 NLLLS
+741 
-746 RFQKAL
+746 KAL
-752 GLSLAGSSLS
+752 GLLSLSSGDGFLGSVPMLLLSISALSITTAAIGSTPNVTGAQTLLGAAKTGIVALLGGATISRFFLGAEGFQVFGLPLTLGISGLTMSAVGIFELGNDTGADDLAG
-762 LLAGKGL
+762 AIK
-769 SFSLGLGLGIGA
+769 LGIGSLLNTA
-781 IALWYM
+781 AATL
-787 ADQGVKSGEDPILMG
+787 AGVKVAKMVGAG
-802 ELQKGIA
+802 A
-809 ALMGGVSISTLIGG
+809 AAGT
-823 AEGLKAYGIPL
+823 
-834 GVALAGLSML
+834 AGLF
-844 AGANTRLQDA
+844 AGALSIIIGA
-854 DASWSDKFRD
+854 
-864 LLVGTIGGGLLGA
+864 TIGAVVFPDECRKAFETVSEALGHSIKN
-877 GVGGAVAQ
+877 VTNSLKDTIDKAVD
-885 FLGVGAVGGAG
+885 LG
-896 IGFLFA
+896 
-902 IPIGISLLFGGKF
+902 SF
-915 DFKWSGG
+915 DFKAQFGIDENT
-922 FKPQGY
+922 FKVISTFGDPKLAAQLNEITSVA
-928 KQNGLDALDVAKKQ
+928 KQNVKTTSTELD
-942 IEANKKAAEALNQTN
+942 NLNRQFY
-957 ALKQTQQD
+957 
-965 SLNDLAQLADQLQKS
+965 S
-980 SLDSLTAMSQNI
+980 SST
-992 TVGSDTAIANLRK
+992 IANQNSQS
-1005 IGNEV
+1005 IV
-1010 NKVAES
+1010 NNTTETIKNGINDVTKTG
-1016 DIYKPIYDK
+1016 IYKPLYGMMDK
-1025 TDKLGTDLNTKGKSA
+1025 VGNELGQKGKSA
-1040 GANVAK
+1040 GENVAK

-1128 SSLLASARTFI
+1128 NSLLASARTFI
-1139 RRLNQVLSSASF
+1139 RQLNQVLASASF
-1151 SSGGAAQSLIGKTPK
+1151 SSGGAAQSLIGKTPR
-1166 MIPAFATG
+1166 MVPAFATG

-1266 GRGNG
+1266 GTR

>member
-34 RKLQKSVA
+34 RKLQKSVSS
-42 GLNLNNA
+42 LNMWDA
-49 IIQFGSLSTAIGGIG
+49 VRQFDALGAAAGSLTYF
-64 NNADKITALAS
+64 
-75 SLLDLKSVGKVS
+75 
-87 AAVPKSLSNQITALD
+87 SNALD
-102 TALSGVTESDVKR
+102 TLQGKK
-115 ISSLA
+115 ISS
-120 SALTQL
+120 
-126 SGAKMPQ
+126 
-133 ISASIGHQLQ
+133 SIGRQLKE
-143 SIGDAAKNLQGV
+143 IGDAANSLST
-155 NLARFKDLATALQ
+155 LDTAALDKVKALGESLK
-168 PLSALTPAHLT
+168 PLGELGRAQLT
-179 SFINQLGK
+179 SFINQLAK
-187 FTQLSKDLEAVDMDK
+187 LPELSASLDAVDMEH
-202 FAATIERLTAAMA
+202 FAATVERLTAAMA

-381 KVDESLNKVRSAL
+381 KIDEALNKTRSAL

-515 PKFDYVDSVI
+515 PKFDYADSVI

-553 NILGSQNTGASGSG
+553 NILGSKNSSSSGTG

-603 AQIEDWIT
+603 EQIENWLT
-611 KGKGVEEWA
+611 KGEGIQSWA
-620 AGVWEDFKG
+620 KDIWDYFSK
-629 IKDAAA
+629 IKDAAKEI
-635 AVADSLGLW
+635 ADKLGLW
-644 KIPAAI
+644 KIPQKI
-650 ADLAKSL
+650 WDFFKT
-657 GLDVGAVDFNFGT
+657 AVF
-670 STQGKVTGGDTL
+670 KVTGIDLDFGGTALGTTSGKADLWKVLGVGIGT
-682 KKLLGSGLGLALG
+682 LLGLKAISLFSRANGFGGSIPNLLLSIAALSIAAETIGGSPSVTGGQTLLGVAKTGITALLGGAAISLFTLGPKGFKAGGLPLTLGLAGLTMSATGIFELGNDTGADDLAGAIKLG
-695 IGALAVTASSGGVG
+695 IGALLTTA
-709 GLLAKGLGLALGIG
+709 AA
-723 AINMLFDGIS
+723 
-733 ISGDTSPT
+733 
-741 NLLLS
+741 
-746 RFQKAL
+746 
-752 GLSLAGSSLS
+752 SLT
-762 LLAGKGL
+762 
-769 SFSLGLGLGIGA
+769 
-781 IALWYM
+781 
-787 ADQGVKSGEDPILMG
+787 GVK
-802 ELQKGIA
+802 
-809 ALMGGVSISTLIGG
+809 
-823 AEGLKAYGIPL
+823 
-834 GVALAGLSML
+834 VATG
-844 AGANTRLQDA
+844 
-854 DASWSDKFRD
+854 
-864 LLVGTIGGGLLGA
+864 LGA
-877 GVGGAVAQ
+877 GAATAGTVGLFAGALSIIIGATIGAVVFPDECRKA
-885 FLGVGAVGGAG
+885 FETVSEALGHSIKSVTDSLKDTIDKAVDLG
-896 IGFLFA
+896 
-902 IPIGISLLFGGKF
+902 SF
-915 DFKWSGG
+915 DFKAQFGIDENT
-922 FKPQGY
+922 FKVISTFGDPKLAAQLNEITSVA
-928 KQNGLDALDVAKKQ
+928 KQNVKTTSTELD
-942 IEANKKAAEALNQTN
+942 NLNRQFY
-957 ALKQTQQD
+957 
-965 SLNDLAQLADQLQKS
+965 S
-980 SLDSLTAMSQNI
+980 SST
-992 TVGSDTAIANLRK
+992 IANQNSQS
-1005 IGNEV
+1005 IV
-1010 NKVAES
+1010 NNTTETIKNGINDVTKTG
-1016 DIYKPIYDK
+1016 IYKPLYGMMDK
-1025 TDKLGTDLNTKGKSA
+1025 VGNELGQKGKSA
-1040 GANVAK
+1040 GENVAK

-1128 SSLLASARTFI
+1128 NSLLASARTFI
-1139 RRLNQVLSSASF
+1139 RQLNQVLSSASF
-1151 SSGGAAQSLIGKTPK
+1151 SSGNAAKSIIGKTPK

-1191 RFSNGRTA
+1191 HFANGRTA

-1225 GRGGKIELVLDKQV
+1225 GRGGEIELVLDKQV

-1266 GRGNG
+1266 GTR

>member
-17 HSAGTASKD
+17 HSASTASKD
-26 LSSLASGL
+26 LSSLASSL
-34 RKLQKSVA
+34 KKLQTSVSA
-42 GLNLNNA
+42 LNMWDA
-49 IIQFGSLSTAIGGIG
+49 VRQFDALGAAAGSLTYFS
-64 NNADKITALAS
+64 
-75 SLLDLKSVGKVS
+75 
-87 AAVPKSLSNQITALD
+87 TALD
-102 TALSGVTESDVKR
+102 SLKNAK
-115 ISSLA
+115 ISS
-120 SALTQL
+120 
-126 SGAKMPQ
+126 
-133 ISASIGHQLQ
+133 SIGRQLKE
-143 SIGDAAKNLQGV
+143 IGDAANNLGT
-155 NLARFKDLATALQ
+155 LDTTALDKVKSLGEALK
-168 PLSALTPAHLT
+168 PLGELGRAQLT
-179 SFINQLGK
+179 SFINQLAKLPGLAANLD
-187 FTQLSKDLEAVDMDK
+187 TVDMEH
-202 FAATIERLTAAMA
+202 FAATVERLTAAMA

-240 NNEASTKSVKKAEP
+240 NNEAATSSVKK
-254 TWQKFFETISKGSK
+254 SK
-268 KSSSGLT
+268 KEMGGWQDTLG
-275 NFAKQLFSI
+275 KILGQLEKIEKKPSI
-284 ATIKKVWLKATDSL
+284 FKKLISVAALSKIRTVLNQTIG
-298 ESANEYIEALN
+298 SANEYIEALN
-309 LFYVSMGSYAE
+309 LFYVSMGGYAE
-320 KAQDYANLVG
+320 KAQQYAEIVG
-330 DSYGVDPA
+330 DSYGIDPG
-338 EFMKMQATFMD
+338 EFMRMQATFMD

-360 AYTMSKALT
+360 AYTMSKALA

-381 KVDESLNKVRSAL
+381 KIDEALNKTRSAL

-437 RTISLLRQST
+437 RTISLLRQSK

-468 AQLTLLGRAIGDLF
+468 AQLTLLSRAIGDLF
-482 LPLVQKTLPYMIAFV
+482 LPLVQKVLPYMTAFI
-497 KVGQRIVSAFA
+497 KVSQRIVMAFA
-508 ALAGFEL
+508 ELAGFKL
-515 PKFDYVDSVI
+515 PKFDYADTIVG
-525 KGNEGVAD
+525 GNEDIAD
-533 SADDAAKSMKKLYQ
+533 SADSAAKSMKKLYQ

-1128 SSLLASARTFI
+1128 NSLLASARTFI
-1139 RRLNQVLSSASF
+1139 RQLNQVLASASF
-1151 SSGGAAQSLIGKTPK
+1151 SSGGAAQSLIGKTPR
-1166 MIPAFATG
+1166 MVPAFATG

-1239 VGRVF
+1239 VGRAF

>member
-26 LSSLASGL
+26 LSSLASSL
-34 RKLQKSVA
+34 KKLQTSVSA
-42 GLNLNNA
+42 LNMWDA
-49 IIQFGSLSTAIGGIG
+49 VRQFDALGAAAGSLTYFS
-64 NNADKITALAS
+64 
-75 SLLDLKSVGKVS
+75 
-87 AAVPKSLSNQITALD
+87 TALD
-102 TALSGVTESDVKR
+102 SLKNAK
-115 ISSLA
+115 ISS
-120 SALTQL
+120 
-126 SGAKMPQ
+126 
-133 ISASIGHQLQ
+133 SIGRQLKE
-143 SIGDAAKNLQGV
+143 IGDAANNLGT
-155 NLARFKDLATALQ
+155 LDTTALDKVKSLGEALK
-168 PLSALTPAHLT
+168 PLGELGRAQLT
-179 SFINQLGK
+179 SFINQLAKLPGLAANLD
-187 FTQLSKDLEAVDMDK
+187 TVDMEH
-202 FAATIERLTAAMA
+202 FAATVERLTAAMA

-240 NNEASTKSVKKAEP
+240 NNEAATSSVKK
-254 TWQKFFETISKGSK
+254 SK
-268 KSSSGLT
+268 KEMGGWQDTLGKILGQLEKIEKKPSLFKKLLSISVL
-275 NFAKQLFSI
+275 KQAGQF
-284 ATIKKVWLKATDSL
+284 LKSNL

-309 LFYVSMGSYAE
+309 LFYVSMGGYAE
-320 KAQDYANLVG
+320 KAQQYAEIVG
-330 DSYGVDPA
+330 DSYGIDPG
-338 EFMKMQATFMD
+338 EFMRMQAIFMD

-381 KVDESLNKVRSAL
+381 KVDEALNKTRSAL

-437 RTISLLRQST
+437 RTISLLRQSK

-515 PKFDYVDSVI
+515 PKFDYADSVI

-576 EAELNRLAKIEDDM
+576 EAELNRLAQLEDDM

-603 AQIEDWIT
+603 EQIENWLT
-611 KGKGVEEWA
+611 KGEGIQSWA
-620 AGVWEDFKG
+620 KDIWDYFSK
-629 IKDAAA
+629 IKDAAKEI
-635 AVADSLGLW
+635 ADKLGLW
-644 KIPAAI
+644 EIPQKIWDFFKFAVFKITGIDLDFGASRLRNMSGKDTLMGAVSGGIAA
-650 ADLAKSL
+650 LL
-657 GLDVGAVDFNFGT
+657 GL
-670 STQGKVTGGDTL
+670 
-682 KKLLGSGLGLALG
+682 
-695 IGALAVTASSGGVG
+695 
-709 GLLAKGLGLALGIG
+709 
-723 AINMLFDGIS
+723 
-733 ISGDTSPT
+733 
-741 NLLLS
+741 
-746 RFQKAL
+746 KAL
-752 GLSLAGSSLS
+752 GLLSLSSGNGFLGSVPMLLLSIAALSITTAAIGSTPNVTGAQTLLGAAKTGIVALLGGATISRFFLGAEGFQAFGLPLTIGLAGLTMSAVGIFELGNDTGADD
-762 LLAGKGL
+762 LAGAIK
-769 SFSLGLGLGIGA
+769 LGIGSLLNTA
-781 IALWYM
+781 AATL
-787 ADQGVKSGEDPILMG
+787 AGVKVAKMVGAG
-802 ELQKGIA
+802 A
-809 ALMGGVSISTLIGG
+809 AAGT
-823 AEGLKAYGIPL
+823 
-834 GVALAGLSML
+834 AGLF
-844 AGANTRLQDA
+844 AGALSIIIGA
-854 DASWSDKFRD
+854 
-864 LLVGTIGGGLLGA
+864 TIGAVVFPDECRKAFETVSEALGHSIKN
-877 GVGGAVAQ
+877 VTNSLKDTIDKAVD
-885 FLGVGAVGGAG
+885 LG
-896 IGFLFA
+896 
-902 IPIGISLLFGGKF
+902 SF
-915 DFKWSGG
+915 DFKAQFGIDENT
-922 FKPQGY
+922 FKVISTFGDPKLAAQLNEITSVA
-928 KQNGLDALDVAKKQ
+928 KQNVKTTSTELD
-942 IEANKKAAEALNQTN
+942 NLNRQFY
-957 ALKQTQQD
+957 
-965 SLNDLAQLADQLQKS
+965 S
-980 SLDSLTAMSQNI
+980 SST
-992 TVGSDTAIANLRK
+992 IANQNSQS
-1005 IGNEV
+1005 IV
-1010 NKVAES
+1010 NNTTETIKNGINDVTKTG
-1016 DIYKPIYDK
+1016 IYKPLYDMM
-1025 TDKLGTDLNTKGKSA
+1025 DKVGNELGQKGTSA
-1040 GANVAK
+1040 GENVAK
-1046 GFVAGVDYNADYV
+1046 GFVSGVDYNADYV
-1059 AKGMIGMAN
+1059 AKGMTGMAN

-1128 SSLLASARTFI
+1128 NSLLASARTFI
-1139 RRLNQVLSSASF
+1139 RQLNQVLASASF
-1151 SSGGAAQSLIGKTPK
+1151 SSGGAAQSLIGKTPR
-1166 MIPAFATG
+1166 MVPAFATG

-1239 VGRVF
+1239 VGRAF

-1266 GRGNG
+1266 GTR

>member
-17 HSAGTASKD
+17 HSASTASKD
-26 LSSLASGL
+26 LSSLASSL
-34 RKLQKSVA
+34 KKLQTSVSA
-42 GLNLNNA
+42 LNMWDA
-49 IIQFGSLSTAIGGIG
+49 VRQFDALGAAAGSLTYF
-64 NNADKITALAS
+64 
-75 SLLDLKSVGKVS
+75 
-87 AAVPKSLSNQITALD
+87 SNALD
-102 TALSGVTESDVKR
+102 TLQGKK
-115 ISSLA
+115 ISS
-120 SALTQL
+120 
-126 SGAKMPQ
+126 
-133 ISASIGHQLQ
+133 SIGRQLKE
-143 SIGDAAKNLQGV
+143 IGDAANSLST
-155 NLARFKDLATALQ
+155 LDTAALDKVKALGESLK
-168 PLSALTPAHLT
+168 PLGELGRAQLT
-179 SFINQLGK
+179 SFINQLAK
-187 FTQLSKDLEAVDMDK
+187 LPALSASLDTVDMER
-202 FAATIERLTAAMA
+202 FAATVERLTAAMA

-415 LATELGVTAN
+415 LATELGITAN

-437 RTISLLRQST
+437 RTISLLRQSN

-468 AQLTLLGRAIGDLF
+468 AQLTLLERAIGDLF

-515 PKFDYVDSVI
+515 PKFDYADSVI

-553 NILGSQNTGASGSG
+553 NILGSQNSSSSGIG
-567 TSAADLAKL
+567 MSAADLAKL

-590 FSKNLGETTDKIA
+590 FSKNFGEATDKIA
-603 AQIEDWIT
+603 AQIEKWLT
-611 KGKGVEEWA
+611 NGKGVEEWA
-620 AGVWEDFKG
+620 KNVWEYFSG
-629 IKDAAA
+629 ISEGASEIAAA
-635 AVADSLGLW
+635 LLKWKVPQKIWDFFKTAV
-644 KIPAAI
+644 
-650 ADLAKSL
+650 
-657 GLDVGAVDFNFGT
+657 F
-670 STQGKVTGGDTL
+670 KVTGIDLDFGGTALGTTSGKADLWKVLGVGIGT
-682 KKLLGSGLGLALG
+682 LLGIKAISLFSRVNGFGGSIPNLLLSIAALSIAAETIGGSPSVTGGQTLLGAAKTGITALLGGAAISLFTLGPKGFKAGGLPLTLGLAGLTMSATGIFELGNDTGADDLAGAIKLG
-695 IGALAVTASSGGVG
+695 IGALLTTA
-709 GLLAKGLGLALGIG
+709 AA
-723 AINMLFDGIS
+723 
-733 ISGDTSPT
+733 
-741 NLLLS
+741 
-746 RFQKAL
+746 
-752 GLSLAGSSLS
+752 SLT
-762 LLAGKGL
+762 
-769 SFSLGLGLGIGA
+769 
-781 IALWYM
+781 
-787 ADQGVKSGEDPILMG
+787 GVK
-802 ELQKGIA
+802 
-809 ALMGGVSISTLIGG
+809 
-823 AEGLKAYGIPL
+823 
-834 GVALAGLSML
+834 VATG
-844 AGANTRLQDA
+844 
-854 DASWSDKFRD
+854 
-864 LLVGTIGGGLLGA
+864 LGA
-877 GVGGAVAQ
+877 GAATAGTVGLFAGALSIIIGATIGAVVFPDECRKA
-885 FLGVGAVGGAG
+885 FEAVSEALGHSIKSVTDSLKDTIDKAVDLG
-896 IGFLFA
+896 
-902 IPIGISLLFGGKF
+902 SF
-915 DFKWSGG
+915 DFKAQFGIDENT
-922 FKPQGY
+922 FKVISTFGDPKLAAKLNEVTAAA
-928 KQNGLDALDVAKKQ
+928 KQNVQSTSSELDNLNRQFYTSSTIANQSSQSIVNNTTKTIKNGINDVANSDVYKPLYDMMDKVGD
-942 IEANKKAAEALNQTN
+942 ELNQ
-957 ALKQTQQD
+957 K
-965 SLNDLAQLADQLQKS
+965 
-980 SLDSLTAMSQNI
+980 
-992 TVGSDTAIANLRK
+992 
-1005 IGNEV
+1005 
-1010 NKVAES
+1010 
-1016 DIYKPIYDK
+1016 
-1025 TDKLGTDLNTKGKSA
+1025 GTSA
-1040 GANVAK
+1040 GKNVAK
-1046 GFVAGVDYNADYV
+1046 GF
-1059 AKGMIGMAN
+1059 AN
-1068 KAMVQFT
+1068 GTSEGSQDAAKAMQELSRMTMQLFT
-1075 DSLGIHSPSTVF
+1075 DDLGIHSPSTVF
-1087 EGYGINVDIGFANGV
+1087 KEYGQYVDLGFAEGV

-1107 NVKDAFGNVWTSI
+1107 NVTDAFGNVWTSI
-1120 RVDFSAFA
+1120 RVDFSTFA
-1128 SSLLASARTFI
+1128 NSMLASARTFVNQ
-1139 RRLNQVLSSASF
+1139 LNQTLSSVSF
-1151 SSGGAAQSLIGKTPK
+1151 NGGNAAKSLIGKTPR
-1166 MIPAFATG
+1166 MVPAFATG

-1191 RFSNGRTA
+1191 RFANGRTA

-1225 GRGGKIELVLDKQV
+1225 GRWGKIELVLDKQV
-1239 VGRVF
+1239 VGRAF

>member
-87 AAVPKSLSNQITALD
+87 AAVPKALSNQITALD
-102 TALSGVTESDVKR
+102 AALSGVTESDVKR

-126 SGAKMPQ
+126 SSAKMPQ
-133 ISASIGHQLQ
+133 ISASIGHQLK

-202 FAATIERLTAAMA
+202 FASTIERLTAAMA

-415 LATELGVTAN
+415 LATELGITAN

-437 RTISLLRQST
+437 RTISLLRQSN

-455 TLEQPANQFRILK
+455 TLEQPANQFRILE

-482 LPLVQKTLPYMIAFV
+482 LLLVQKTLPYMIAFV

-515 PKFDYVDSVI
+515 PKFDYADSVI

-611 KGKGVEEWA
+611 KGEGIQSWA
-620 AGVWEDFKG
+620 KDIWDYFSK
-629 IKDAAA
+629 IKDAAKEI
-635 AVADSLGLW
+635 ADKLGLW
-644 KIPAAI
+644 KIPQKIWDFFKFAVFKI
-650 ADLAKSL
+650 TGIDL
-657 GLDVGAVDFNFGT
+657 DFGT
-670 STQGKVTGGDTL
+670 SQLRSTSGKDALMGAVSGGIAA
-682 KKLLGSGLGLALG
+682 LLGL
-695 IGALAVTASSGGVG
+695 
-709 GLLAKGLGLALGIG
+709 
-723 AINMLFDGIS
+723 
-733 ISGDTSPT
+733 
-741 NLLLS
+741 
-746 RFQKAL
+746 KAL
-752 GLSLAGSSLS
+752 GLLSLSSGNGFLGSVPMLLLSIAALSITTAAIGSTPNVTGAQTLLGAAKTGIVALLGGATISRFFLGAEGFQVFGLPLTLGISGLTMSAVGIFELGNDTGADDLAG
-762 LLAGKGL
+762 AIK
-769 SFSLGLGLGIGA
+769 LGIGSLLNTA
-781 IALWYM
+781 AATL
-787 ADQGVKSGEDPILMG
+787 AGVKVAKMVGAG
-802 ELQKGIA
+802 A
-809 ALMGGVSISTLIGG
+809 AAGT
-823 AEGLKAYGIPL
+823 
-834 GVALAGLSML
+834 AGLF
-844 AGANTRLQDA
+844 AGALSIIIGA
-854 DASWSDKFRD
+854 
-864 LLVGTIGGGLLGA
+864 TIGAVVFPDECRKAFETVSEALGHSIKN
-877 GVGGAVAQ
+877 VTNSLKDTIDKAVD
-885 FLGVGAVGGAG
+885 LG
-896 IGFLFA
+896 
-902 IPIGISLLFGGKF
+902 SF
-915 DFKWSGG
+915 DFKAQFGIDENT
-922 FKPQGY
+922 FKVISTFGDPKLAAQLNEITSVA
-928 KQNGLDALDVAKKQ
+928 KQNVKTTSTELD
-942 IEANKKAAEALNQTN
+942 NLNRQFY
-957 ALKQTQQD
+957 
-965 SLNDLAQLADQLQKS
+965 S
-980 SLDSLTAMSQNI
+980 SST
-992 TVGSDTAIANLRK
+992 IANQNSQS
-1005 IGNEV
+1005 IV
-1010 NKVAES
+1010 NNTTETIKNGINDVTKTG
-1016 DIYKPIYDK
+1016 IYKPLYGMMDK
-1025 TDKLGTDLNTKGKSA
+1025 VGNELGQKGKSA
-1040 GANVAK
+1040 GENVAK

-1128 SSLLASARTFI
+1128 NSLLASARTFI
-1139 RRLNQVLSSASF
+1139 RQLNQVLASASF
-1151 SSGGAAQSLIGKTPK
+1151 SSGGAAQSLIGKTPR
-1166 MIPAFATG
+1166 MVPAFATG

-1266 GRGNG
+1266 GTR

>member
-381 KVDESLNKVRSAL
+381 KVDESLNKVRPAL

-415 LATELGVTAN
+415 LATELGITAN

-515 PKFDYVDSVI
+515 PKFDYADSVI

-603 AQIEDWIT
+603 EQIENWLT
-611 KGKGVEEWA
+611 KGEGIQSWA
-620 AGVWEDFKG
+620 KDIWDYFSK
-629 IKDAAA
+629 IKDAAKEI
-635 AVADSLGLW
+635 ADKLGLW
-644 KIPAAI
+644 KIPQKIWDFFKFAVFKITGIDLDFGASRLRNMSGKDTLMGAVSGGIAA
-650 ADLAKSL
+650 LL
-657 GLDVGAVDFNFGT
+657 GL
-670 STQGKVTGGDTL
+670 
-682 KKLLGSGLGLALG
+682 
-695 IGALAVTASSGGVG
+695 
-709 GLLAKGLGLALGIG
+709 
-723 AINMLFDGIS
+723 
-733 ISGDTSPT
+733 
-741 NLLLS
+741 
-746 RFQKAL
+746 KAL
-752 GLSLAGSSLS
+752 GLLSLSSGNGFLGSVPMLLLSIAALSITTAAIGSTPNVTGAQTLLGAAKTGIVALLGGATISRFFLGAEGFQVFGLPLTLGISGLTMSAVGIFELGNDTGADDLAG
-762 LLAGKGL
+762 AIK
-769 SFSLGLGLGIGA
+769 LGIGSLLNTA
-781 IALWYM
+781 AATL
-787 ADQGVKSGEDPILMG
+787 AGVKVAKMVGAG
-802 ELQKGIA
+802 A
-809 ALMGGVSISTLIGG
+809 AAGT
-823 AEGLKAYGIPL
+823 
-834 GVALAGLSML
+834 AGLF
-844 AGANTRLQDA
+844 AGALSIIIGA
-854 DASWSDKFRD
+854 
-864 LLVGTIGGGLLGA
+864 TIGAVVFPDECRKAFETVSEALGHSIKN
-877 GVGGAVAQ
+877 VTNSLKDTIDKAVD
-885 FLGVGAVGGAG
+885 LG
-896 IGFLFA
+896 
-902 IPIGISLLFGGKF
+902 SF
-915 DFKWSGG
+915 DFKAQFGIDENT
-922 FKPQGY
+922 FKVISTFGDPKLAAQLNEITSVA
-928 KQNGLDALDVAKKQ
+928 KQNVKTTSTELD
-942 IEANKKAAEALNQTN
+942 NLNRQFY
-957 ALKQTQQD
+957 
-965 SLNDLAQLADQLQKS
+965 S
-980 SLDSLTAMSQNI
+980 SST
-992 TVGSDTAIANLRK
+992 IANQNSQS
-1005 IGNEV
+1005 IV
-1010 NKVAES
+1010 NNTTETIKNGINDVTKTG
-1016 DIYKPIYDK
+1016 IYKPLYGMMDK
-1025 TDKLGTDLNTKGKSA
+1025 VGNELGQKGKSA
-1040 GANVAK
+1040 GENVAK

-1128 SSLLASARTFI
+1128 NSLLASARTFI
-1139 RRLNQVLSSASF
+1139 RQLNQVLASASF
-1151 SSGGAAQSLIGKTPK
+1151 SSGGAAQSLIGKTPR
-1166 MIPAFATG
+1166 MVPAFATG

-1266 GRGNG
+1266 GTR

>member
-17 HSAGTASKD
+17 HSASTASKD
-26 LSSLASGL
+26 LS
-34 RKLQKSVA
+34 
-42 GLNLNNA
+42 N
-49 IIQFGSLSTAIGGIG
+49 
-64 NNADKITALAS
+64 LAS
-75 SLLDLKSVGKVS
+75 SLKKLQTSVS
-87 AAVPKSLSNQITALD
+87 ALNMWDAVRQFDALGAAAGSLTYFSTALD
-102 TALSGVTESDVKR
+102 SLRNAK
-115 ISSLA
+115 ISS
-120 SALTQL
+120 
-126 SGAKMPQ
+126 
-133 ISASIGHQLQ
+133 SIGRQLKE
-143 SIGDAAKNLQGV
+143 IGDAANSLGT
-155 NLARFKDLATALQ
+155 LDTAALDKVKALGESLK
-168 PLSALTPAHLT
+168 PLGELGRAQLT
-179 SFINQLGK
+179 SFINQLAK
-187 FTQLSKDLEAVDMDK
+187 LPALSASLDTVDMEH
-202 FAATIERLTAAMA
+202 FAATVERLTAAMA

-338 EFMKMQATFMD
+338 KFMKMQATFMD

-415 LATELGVTAN
+415 LATELGITAN

-437 RTISLLRQST
+437 RTISLLRQSN

-515 PKFDYVDSVI
+515 PKFDYADSVI

-695 IGALAVTASSGGVG
+695 IGALAIAATGNGG
-709 GLLAKGLGLALGIG
+709 GLLAKGLGIALGIG
-723 AINMLFDGIS
+723 AIDMLYDNVTSGKNDTSTGNGLLKTVTNALSLGLLGASLSLLGGKGLKYSVAVAFGISSALLLFDGIA
-733 ISGDTSPT
+733 GLVDTDPG
-741 NLLLS
+741 ND
-746 RFQKAL
+746 
-752 GLSLAGSSLS
+752 LASTV
-762 LLAGKGL
+762 K
-769 SFSLGLGLGIGA
+769 LGIGA
-781 IALWYM
+781 AL
-787 ADQGVKSGEDPILMG
+787 G
-802 ELQKGIA
+802 
-809 ALMGGVSISTLIGG
+809 
-823 AEGLKAYGIPL
+823 
-834 GVALAGLSML
+834 GVAL
-844 AGANTRLQDA
+844 T
-854 DASWSDKFRD
+854 
-864 LLVGTIGGGLLGA
+864 
-877 GVGGAVAQ
+877 
-885 FLGVGAVGGAG
+885 AVGGAARLEYTLPLAL
-896 IGFLFA
+896 GFVSVSMLFA
-902 IPIGISLLFGGKF
+902 GAQALADGNELLGIVTLSVGEAFAAVTGGVIATLAGAPFSTGAGLALLFTIPIAIGLAIKHIGLENKIQETAPKLDSALKESAENFKNGKYDPNNIFGIAGNWLETLPKAAKGALDGVKNVVRGAAEKFKQDLKDMDNHTLGLNVAEGISEGIE
-915 DFKWSGG
+915 SGV
-922 FKPQGY
+922 P
-928 KQNGLDALDVAKKQ
+928 
-942 IEANKKAAEALNQTN
+942 E
-957 ALKQTQQD
+957 LK
-965 SLNDLAQLADQLQKS
+965 S
-980 SLDSLTAMSQNI
+980 AMS
-992 TVGSDTAIANLRK
+992 
-1005 IGNEV
+1005 
-1010 NKVAES
+1010 
-1016 DIYKPIYDK
+1016 
-1025 TDKLGTDLNTKGKSA
+1025 
-1040 GANVAK
+1040 
-1046 GFVAGVDYNADYV
+1046 
-1059 AKGMIGMAN
+1059 
-1068 KAMVQFT
+1068 KASKATMVQFT
-1075 DSLGIHSPSTVF
+1075 DDLGIHSPSTVF
-1087 EGYGINVDIGFANGV
+1087 EGYGINVDVGFANGV

-1128 SSLLASARTFI
+1128 NSLLASARTFI
-1139 RRLNQVLSSASF
+1139 RQLNQVLSSASF
-1151 SSGGAAQSLIGKTPK
+1151 GSGGATQSLIGKTPR
-1166 MIPAFATG
+1166 MVPAFATG

-1266 GRGNG
+1266 GTR

>member
-34 RKLQKSVA
+34 RKLQKSVSS
-42 GLNLNNA
+42 LNMWDA
-49 IIQFGSLSTAIGGIG
+49 VRQFDALGAAAGSLTYF
-64 NNADKITALAS
+64 
-75 SLLDLKSVGKVS
+75 
-87 AAVPKSLSNQITALD
+87 SNALD
-102 TALSGVTESDVKR
+102 TLQGKK
-115 ISSLA
+115 ISS
-120 SALTQL
+120 
-126 SGAKMPQ
+126 
-133 ISASIGHQLQ
+133 SIGRQLKE
-143 SIGDAAKNLQGV
+143 IGDAANSLST
-155 NLARFKDLATALQ
+155 LDTAALDKVKALGESLK
-168 PLSALTPAHLT
+168 PLGELGRAQLT
-179 SFINQLGK
+179 SFINQLAK
-187 FTQLSKDLEAVDMDK
+187 LPELSASLDAVDMEH
-202 FAATIERLTAAMA
+202 FAATVERLTAAMA

-381 KVDESLNKVRSAL
+381 KIDEALNKTRSAL

-515 PKFDYVDSVI
+515 PKFDYADSVI

-553 NILGSQNTGASGSG
+553 NILGSKNSSSSGTG

-603 AQIEDWIT
+603 EQIENWLT
-611 KGKGVEEWA
+611 KGEGIQSWA
-620 AGVWEDFKG
+620 KDIWDYFSK
-629 IKDAAA
+629 IKDAAKEI
-635 AVADSLGLW
+635 ADKLGLW
-644 KIPAAI
+644 KIPQKI
-650 ADLAKSL
+650 WDFFKT
-657 GLDVGAVDFNFGT
+657 AVF
-670 STQGKVTGGDTL
+670 KVTGIDLDFGGTALGTTSGKADLWKVLGVGIGT
-682 KKLLGSGLGLALG
+682 LLGLKAISLFSRANGFGGSIPNLLLSIAALSIAAETIGGSPSVTGGQTLLGVAKTGITALLGGAAISLFTLGPKGFKAGGLPLTLGLAGLTMSATGIFELGNDTGADDLAGAIKLG
-695 IGALAVTASSGGVG
+695 IGALLTTA
-709 GLLAKGLGLALGIG
+709 AA
-723 AINMLFDGIS
+723 
-733 ISGDTSPT
+733 
-741 NLLLS
+741 
-746 RFQKAL
+746 
-752 GLSLAGSSLS
+752 SLT
-762 LLAGKGL
+762 
-769 SFSLGLGLGIGA
+769 
-781 IALWYM
+781 
-787 ADQGVKSGEDPILMG
+787 GVK
-802 ELQKGIA
+802 
-809 ALMGGVSISTLIGG
+809 
-823 AEGLKAYGIPL
+823 
-834 GVALAGLSML
+834 VATG
-844 AGANTRLQDA
+844 
-854 DASWSDKFRD
+854 
-864 LLVGTIGGGLLGA
+864 LGA
-877 GVGGAVAQ
+877 GAATAGTVGLFAGALSIIIGATIGAVVFPDECRKA
-885 FLGVGAVGGAG
+885 FETVSEALGHSIKSVTDSLKDTIDKAVDLG
-896 IGFLFA
+896 
-902 IPIGISLLFGGKF
+902 SF
-915 DFKWSGG
+915 DFKAQFGIDENT
-922 FKPQGY
+922 FKVISTFGDPKLAAQLNEITSVA
-928 KQNGLDALDVAKKQ
+928 KQNVKTTSTELD
-942 IEANKKAAEALNQTN
+942 NLNRQFY
-957 ALKQTQQD
+957 
-965 SLNDLAQLADQLQKS
+965 S
-980 SLDSLTAMSQNI
+980 SST
-992 TVGSDTAIANLRK
+992 IANQNSQS
-1005 IGNEV
+1005 IV
-1010 NKVAES
+1010 NNTTETIKNGINDVTKTG
-1016 DIYKPIYDK
+1016 IYKPLYGMMDK
-1025 TDKLGTDLNTKGKSA
+1025 VGNELGQKGKSA
-1040 GANVAK
+1040 GENVAK

-1128 SSLLASARTFI
+1128 NSLLASARTFI
-1139 RRLNQVLSSASF
+1139 RQLNQVLSSASF
-1151 SSGGAAQSLIGKTPK
+1151 SSGNAAKSIIGKTPK

-1191 RFSNGRTA
+1191 HFANGRTA

-1266 GRGNG
+1266 GTR

>member
-17 HSAGTASKD
+17 HSANTASKD
-26 LSSLASGL
+26 LSSLASSL
-34 RKLQKSVA
+34 KKLQTSVSA
-42 GLNLNNA
+42 LNMWDA
-49 IIQFGSLSTAIGGIG
+49 VRQFDALGAAAGSLTYFS
-64 NNADKITALAS
+64 
-75 SLLDLKSVGKVS
+75 
-87 AAVPKSLSNQITALD
+87 TALD
-102 TALSGVTESDVKR
+102 SLRNAK
-115 ISSLA
+115 ISS
-120 SALTQL
+120 
-126 SGAKMPQ
+126 
-133 ISASIGHQLQ
+133 SIGRQLKE
-143 SIGDAAKNLQGV
+143 IGDAANNLGT
-155 NLARFKDLATALQ
+155 LDTAALDKVKALGESLK
-168 PLSALTPAHLT
+168 PLGELGRAQLT
-179 SFINQLGK
+179 SFINQLAK
-187 FTQLSKDLEAVDMDK
+187 LPALSASLNTVDMER
-202 FAATIERLTAAMA
+202 FAATVERLTAAMA

-284 ATIKKVWLKATDSL
+284 ATIKKVWLKATDSF

-415 LATELGVTAN
+415 LATELGITAN

-437 RTISLLRQST
+437 RTISLLRQSN
-447 SAMGDMAR
+447 SAMGDMTR

-515 PKFDYVDSVI
+515 PKFDYADSVI

-553 NILGSQNTGASGSG
+553 NILGSQNTGSSGSG

-611 KGKGVEEWA
+611 RGKGVEEWA

-1128 SSLLASARTFI
+1128 NSLLASARTFI
-1139 RRLNQVLSSASF
+1139 RQLNQVLASASF
-1151 SSGGAAQSLIGKTPK
+1151 SSGGAAQSLIGKTPR
-1166 MIPAFATG
+1166 MVPAFATG

-1239 VGRVF
+1239 VGRAF

-1266 GRGNG
+1266 GTR

>member
-34 RKLQKSVA
+34 RKLQKSVSS
-42 GLNLNNA
+42 LNMWDA
-49 IIQFGSLSTAIGGIG
+49 VRQFDALGAAAGSLTYF
-64 NNADKITALAS
+64 
-75 SLLDLKSVGKVS
+75 
-87 AAVPKSLSNQITALD
+87 SNALD
-102 TALSGVTESDVKR
+102 TLQGKK
-115 ISSLA
+115 ISS
-120 SALTQL
+120 
-126 SGAKMPQ
+126 
-133 ISASIGHQLQ
+133 SIGRQLKE
-143 SIGDAAKNLQGV
+143 IGDAANSLST
-155 NLARFKDLATALQ
+155 LDTAALDKVKALGESLK
-168 PLSALTPAHLT
+168 PLGELGRAQLT
-179 SFINQLGK
+179 SFINQLAK
-187 FTQLSKDLEAVDMDK
+187 LPELSASLDAVDMEH
-202 FAATIERLTAAMA
+202 FAATVERLTAAMA

-240 NNEASTKSVKKAEP
+240 NNEAATSSVKKSKKEMGG
-254 TWQKFFETISKGSK
+254 WQETLGKILGQLEKIEKKPSIFKKLLSAAALTKIRTGLDKTIS
-268 KSSSGLT
+268 
-275 NFAKQLFSI
+275 
-284 ATIKKVWLKATDSL
+284 
-298 ESANEYIEALN
+298 SANEYIEALN

-415 LATELGVTAN
+415 LATELGITAN

-437 RTISLLRQST
+437 RTISLLRQSN

-515 PKFDYVDSVI
+515 PKFDYADSVI

-567 TSAADLAKL
+567 TSAADIAKL
-576 EAELNRLAKIEDDM
+576 EAELNRLAKLEDDM

-603 AQIEDWIT
+603 EQIENWIT
-611 KGKGVEEWA
+611 KGKDVEEWA

-657 GLDVGAVDFNFGT
+657 GLDVGTVDFNFGT

-682 KKLLGSGLGLALG
+682 KNLLGSGLGLALG
-695 IGALAVTASSGGVG
+695 IGALAIAATGVGG
-709 GLLAKGLGLALGIG
+709 GLLAKGLGIALGIG
-723 AINMLFDGIS
+723 AIDMLYDNVTSGKNDTSTGNGLLKTVTNALSLGLLGASLSLLGGKGLRYSVAVAFGISSALLLFDGITGIVDTDPENDLAS
-733 ISGDTSPT
+733 VVKLGIGSALGGVGLMWAGGAGRLKYTMSMALGITALALDFSAVQLLGDNNPD
-741 NLLLS
+741 NDLLGKVLD
-746 RFQKAL
+746 
-752 GLSLAGSSLS
+752 GLSLAL
-762 LLAGKGL
+762 
-769 SFSLGLGLGIGA
+769 FSGAAAKSGAGA
-781 IALWYM
+781 IA
-787 ADQGVKSGEDPILMG
+787 G
-802 ELQKGIA
+802 GIF
-809 ALMGGVSISTLIGG
+809 
-823 AEGLKAYGIPL
+823 K
-834 GVALAGLSML
+834 
-844 AGANTRLQDA
+844 
-854 DASWSDKFRD
+854 
-864 LLVGTIGGGLLGA
+864 
-877 GVGGAVAQ
+877 
-885 FLGVGAVGGAG
+885 FLGVGAGAATAGGTILVGAALKV
-896 IGFLFA
+896 IFDL
-902 IPIGISLLFGGKF
+902 IF
-915 DFKWSGG
+915 DFEDTKNSMLDIT
-922 FKPQGY
+922 
-928 KQNGLDALDVAKKQ
+928 GLGDVIYSKDNALDTAKKQ
-942 IEANKKAAEALNQTN
+942 IEKNKKEAEEAVKPST
-957 ALKQTQQD
+957 ATTDAYKKQSTEVVTEFQRMQQ
-965 SLNDLAQLADQLQKS
+965 S
-980 SLDSLTAMSQNI
+980 SLDSLSKLSQGVNSA
-992 TVGSDTAIANLRK
+992 VGDWSQSLKK
-1005 IGNEV
+1005 IGSEV
-1010 NKVAES
+1010 SEIAET
-1016 DIYKPIYDK
+1016 DIYKPLYDK
-1025 TDKLGTDLNTKGKSA
+1025 TMQMGTDLGTKGKSA
-1040 GANVAK
+1040 GENVAK
-1046 GFVAGVDYNADYV
+1046 GFVAGVDYNADHV
-1059 AKGMIGMAN
+1059 AKGMTGMAN

-1107 NVKDAFGNVWTSI
+1107 NVTDAFGNVWTSI
-1120 RVDFSAFA
+1120 RVDFSSFA
-1128 SSLLASARTFI
+1128 NGMLASARAFVNQ
-1139 RRLNQVLSSASF
+1139 LNQTLSSVSF
-1151 SSGGAAQSLIGKTPK
+1151 NGGNAAKSIIGKTPR
-1166 MIPAFATG
+1166 MVPAFATG

-1199 VANNAQIIEGIE
+1199 VANNAQIVEGIE
-1211 NAVYRAMTAAQRGS
+1211 NAVYRAMIAAQRGA
-1225 GRGGKIELVLDKQV
+1225 GRGGKIELILDKQV

-1266 GRGNG
+1266 GTR

>member
-34 RKLQKSVA
+34 RKLQKSVT

-87 AAVPKSLSNQITALD
+87 AAVPKSLSNQISALD

-155 NLARFKDLATALQ
+155 NFARFKDLATALQ

-179 SFINQLGK
+179 SFTNQLGK
-187 FTQLSKDLEAVDMDK
+187 FTQLSKDLETVDMDK

-240 NNEASTKSVKKAEP
+240 NNEAATSSVKK
-254 TWQKFFETISKGSK
+254 SK
-268 KSSSGLT
+268 KEMGGWQGTLG
-275 NFAKQLFSI
+275 KILGQLEKIEKKPSVFKKLLSAAAFSK
-284 ATIKKVWLKATDSL
+284 IKSIFDDTV

-309 LFYVSMGSYAE
+309 LFYVSMGSYAK
-320 KAQDYANLVG
+320 KAQSYAELVG

-338 EFMKMQATFMD
+338 EFMKMQAVFMD

-415 LATELGVTAN
+415 LATELGITAN

-437 RTISLLRQST
+437 RTISLLRQSN

-515 PKFDYVDSVI
+515 PKFDYADSVI
-525 KGNEGVAD
+525 QGNEGVAD

-553 NILGSQNTGASGSG
+553 NILGSQNSSSSGTG

-576 EAELNRLAKIEDDM
+576 EAELNRLAEKENEL

-603 AQIEDWIT
+603 EQLENWLT
-611 KGKGVEEWA
+611 KGEGIKSWA
-620 AGVWEDFKG
+620 QDIWDYFNKM
-629 IKDAAA
+629 KDAAKDI
-635 AVADSLGLW
+635 ADKLGLW
-644 KIPAAI
+644 EIPQKIWDFFKTAVFKITGIDLDFGASQLRNTSGKDALMSVLSGGIAAMLGLKAISLLSLSDKSGFQGSIPKLLLSVAALSITAEAIGSSPNVTGAQTLAGVAKTGIVSLLGGATISRFFLGAEGFQAFGLPLTLGI
-650 ADLAKSL
+650 AGLTMSSVGIRELGNGTGADDLA
-657 GLDVGAVDFNFGT
+657 GAI
-670 STQGKVTGGDTL
+670 K
-682 KKLLGSGLGLALG
+682 LG
-695 IGALAVTASSGGVG
+695 IGSLLTTAAASIHGVKVATKAEATAATAGAAGLFAGALSII
-709 GLLAKGLGLALGIG
+709 IG
-723 AINMLFDGIS
+723 ATILATVYADECRTAFEAVS
-733 ISGDTSPT
+733 E
-741 NLLLS
+741 
-746 RFQKAL
+746 AL
-752 GLSLAGSSLS
+752 
-762 LLAGKGL
+762 
-769 SFSLGLGLGIGA
+769 
-781 IALWYM
+781 
-787 ADQGVKSGEDPILMG
+787 
-802 ELQKGIA
+802 
-809 ALMGGVSISTLIGG
+809 GVSIKSISDSLRDTID
-823 AEGLKAYGIPL
+823 KAVDL
-834 GVALAGLSML
+834 GS
-844 AGANTRLQDA
+844 
-854 DASWSDKFRD
+854 
-864 LLVGTIGGGLLGA
+864 
-877 GVGGAVAQ
+877 
-885 FLGVGAVGGAG
+885 
-896 IGFLFA
+896 
-902 IPIGISLLFGGKF
+902 F
-915 DFKWSGG
+915 DFKAQFGMDEKTAEIMMTFGDQKLAAQLREMSNTA
-922 FKPQGY
+922 
-928 KQNGLDALDVAKKQ
+928 KQNVNDTSTELDNLNKQFYTSSTLANQNSESIINNTTQTIKNGIDDITNSALYNPLYDMMDKVG
-942 IEANKKAAEALNQTN
+942 
-957 ALKQTQQD
+957 D
-965 SLNDLAQLADQLQKS
+965 DLSQKS
-980 SLDSLTAMSQNI
+980 T
-992 TVGSDTAIANLRK
+992 
-1005 IGNEV
+1005 
-1010 NKVAES
+1010 
-1016 DIYKPIYDK
+1016 
-1025 TDKLGTDLNTKGKSA
+1025 SA
-1040 GANVAK
+1040 GKNVAK
-1046 GFVAGVDYNADYV
+1046 GFADGTSGSSKDV
-1059 AKGMIGMAN
+1059 AK
-1068 KAMVQFT
+1068 AMQELSQMTMQLFT
-1075 DSLGIHSPSTVF
+1075 DDLGIHSPSTVF
-1087 EGYGINVDIGFANGV
+1087 KEYGQYVDLGFAEGV

-1107 NVKDAFGNVWTSI
+1107 NVTDAFGNVWTSI
-1120 RVDFSAFA
+1120 RVDFSSFA
-1128 SSLLASARTFI
+1128 NGMLASARTFVNQ
-1139 RRLNQVLSSASF
+1139 LNQALSSVSF
-1151 SSGGAAQSLIGKTPK
+1151 NGGNAAKSIIGKTPR
-1166 MIPAFATG
+1166 MVPAFATG

-1211 NAVYRAMTAAQRGS
+1211 NAVYRAMSAAQRGS
-1225 GRGGKIELVLDKQV
+1225 GRGSKIELILDKQV
-1239 VGRVF
+1239 VGRAF

-1266 GRGNG
+1266 GTR

>member
-34 RKLQKSVA
+34 RKLQKSVSS
-42 GLNLNNA
+42 LNMWDA
-49 IIQFGSLSTAIGGIG
+49 VRQFDALGAAAGSLTYF
-64 NNADKITALAS
+64 
-75 SLLDLKSVGKVS
+75 
-87 AAVPKSLSNQITALD
+87 SNALD
-102 TALSGVTESDVKR
+102 TLQGKK
-115 ISSLA
+115 ISS
-120 SALTQL
+120 
-126 SGAKMPQ
+126 
-133 ISASIGHQLQ
+133 SIGRQLKE
-143 SIGDAAKNLQGV
+143 IGDAANSLST
-155 NLARFKDLATALQ
+155 LDTAALDKVKALGESLK
-168 PLSALTPAHLT
+168 PLGELGRAQLT
-179 SFINQLGK
+179 SFINQLAK
-187 FTQLSKDLEAVDMDK
+187 LPTLSASLDAVDMEH
-202 FAATIERLTAAMA
+202 FAATVERLTAAMA

-275 NFAKQLFSI
+275 NFAKQLFSV
-284 ATIKKVWLKATDSL
+284 ATIKSGLVKLKTAI

-309 LFYVSMGSYAE
+309 LFYVSMGDNELAK
-320 KAQDYANLVG
+320 KARDYANLVG

-415 LATELGVTAN
+415 LATELGITAN

-437 RTISLLRQST
+437 RTISLLRQSN

-482 LPLVQKTLPYMIAFV
+482 LPLVQKTLPYMIALV

-515 PKFDYVDSVI
+515 PKFDYADSVI

-553 NILGSQNTGASGSG
+553 NILGSQNSSSSG
-567 TSAADLAKL
+567 TGMSAADLAKL

-603 AQIEDWIT
+603 EQIENWIT
-611 KGKGVEEWA
+611 NGKGVEEWA
-620 AGVWEDFKG
+620 KNVWEYFSG
-629 IKDAAA
+629 ISEGASEIAAA
-635 AVADSLGLW
+635 LLKWKVPQEIWDFFKTAV
-644 KIPAAI
+644 
-650 ADLAKSL
+650 
-657 GLDVGAVDFNFGT
+657 F
-670 STQGKVTGGDTL
+670 KVTGIDLDFGGIALGTTSGKADLWKVLGVGIGT
-682 KKLLGSGLGLALG
+682 LLGLEAISLFSRANGFGGSIPNLLLSVAALSIAAETIGGSPSVTGGQTLLGVAKTGITALLGGAAISLFTLGPKGFKAGGLPLTLGLAGLTMSATGIFELGNDTGADDLAGAIKLG
-695 IGALAVTASSGGVG
+695 IGALLTTA
-709 GLLAKGLGLALGIG
+709 AA
-723 AINMLFDGIS
+723 
-733 ISGDTSPT
+733 
-741 NLLLS
+741 
-746 RFQKAL
+746 
-752 GLSLAGSSLS
+752 SLT
-762 LLAGKGL
+762 
-769 SFSLGLGLGIGA
+769 
-781 IALWYM
+781 
-787 ADQGVKSGEDPILMG
+787 GVK
-802 ELQKGIA
+802 
-809 ALMGGVSISTLIGG
+809 
-823 AEGLKAYGIPL
+823 
-834 GVALAGLSML
+834 VATG
-844 AGANTRLQDA
+844 
-854 DASWSDKFRD
+854 
-864 LLVGTIGGGLLGA
+864 LGA
-877 GVGGAVAQ
+877 GAATAGTVGLFAGALSIIIGATIGAVVFPDECRKA
-885 FLGVGAVGGAG
+885 FEAVSEALGRSIKSVTDSLKDTIDKAVDLG
-896 IGFLFA
+896 
-902 IPIGISLLFGGKF
+902 SF
-915 DFKWSGG
+915 DFKAQFGIDENT
-922 FKPQGY
+922 FKVISTFGDPKLAAKLNEVTAAA
-928 KQNGLDALDVAKKQ
+928 KQNVQSTSSELDNLNRQFYTSSTIANQSSQSIVNNTTKTIKNGINDVANSDVYKPLYDMMDKVGD
-942 IEANKKAAEALNQTN
+942 ELNQ
-957 ALKQTQQD
+957 K
-965 SLNDLAQLADQLQKS
+965 
-980 SLDSLTAMSQNI
+980 
-992 TVGSDTAIANLRK
+992 
-1005 IGNEV
+1005 
-1010 NKVAES
+1010 
-1016 DIYKPIYDK
+1016 
-1025 TDKLGTDLNTKGKSA
+1025 GTSA
-1040 GANVAK
+1040 GKNVAK
-1046 GFVAGVDYNADYV
+1046 GF
-1059 AKGMIGMAN
+1059 AN
-1068 KAMVQFT
+1068 GTSEGSQDAAKAMQELSRMTMQLFT
-1075 DSLGIHSPSTVF
+1075 DDLGIHSPSTVF
-1087 EGYGINVDIGFANGV
+1087 KEYGQYVDLGFAEGV

-1107 NVKDAFGNVWTSI
+1107 NVTDAFGNVWTSI
-1120 RVDFSAFA
+1120 RVDFSSFA
-1128 SSLLASARTFI
+1128 NSMLASARTFVNQ
-1139 RRLNQVLSSASF
+1139 LNQTLSSVPF
-1151 SSGGAAQSLIGKTPK
+1151 NGGNAAKSIIGKTPR

-1239 VGRVF
+1239 VGRAF

-1266 GRGNG
+1266 GTR

>member
-330 DSYGVDPA
+330 DSYGVDPG
-338 EFMKMQATFMD
+338 EFMRMQAIFMD
-349 VSKSFGTASGT
+349 ISKSFGAASGT

-381 KVDESLNKVRSAL
+381 KIDEALNKTRSAL

-468 AQLTLLGRAIGDLF
+468 AQLTLLSRAIGDLF
-482 LPLVQKTLPYMIAFV
+482 LPLVQKVLPYMTAFI
-497 KVGQRIVSAFA
+497 KVSQRIVMAFA
-508 ALAGFEL
+508 ELAGFKL
-515 PKFDYVDSVI
+515 PKFDYADTIVG
-525 KGNEGVAD
+525 GNEDIAD
-533 SADDAAKSMKKLYQ
+533 SADSAAKSMKKLYQ

-553 NILGSQNTGASGSG
+553 NILGSQNTGSSGSG
-567 TSAADLAKL
+567 ASAADIAKL
-576 EAELNRLAKIEDDM
+576 EAELNRLAKLEDDM

-603 AQIEDWIT
+603 EQIENWLT
-611 KGKGVEEWA
+611 KGEGIQSWA
-620 AGVWEDFKG
+620 KDIWDYFSK
-629 IKDAAA
+629 IKDAAKEI
-635 AVADSLGLW
+635 ADKLGLW
-644 KIPAAI
+644 KIPQKIWDFFKFAVFKITGIDLDFGASRLRNMSGKDTLMGAVSGGIAA
-650 ADLAKSL
+650 LL
-657 GLDVGAVDFNFGT
+657 GL
-670 STQGKVTGGDTL
+670 
-682 KKLLGSGLGLALG
+682 
-695 IGALAVTASSGGVG
+695 
-709 GLLAKGLGLALGIG
+709 
-723 AINMLFDGIS
+723 
-733 ISGDTSPT
+733 
-741 NLLLS
+741 
-746 RFQKAL
+746 KAL
-752 GLSLAGSSLS
+752 GLLSLSSGNGFLGSVPMLLLSIAALSITTAAIGSTPNVTGAQTLLGAAKTGIVALLGGATISRFFLGAEGFQVFGLPLTLGISGLTMSAVGIFELGNDTGADDLAG
-762 LLAGKGL
+762 AIK
-769 SFSLGLGLGIGA
+769 LGIGSLLNTA
-781 IALWYM
+781 AATL
-787 ADQGVKSGEDPILMG
+787 AGVKVAKMVGAG
-802 ELQKGIA
+802 A
-809 ALMGGVSISTLIGG
+809 AAGT
-823 AEGLKAYGIPL
+823 
-834 GVALAGLSML
+834 AGLF
-844 AGANTRLQDA
+844 AGALSIIIGA
-854 DASWSDKFRD
+854 
-864 LLVGTIGGGLLGA
+864 TIGAVVFPDECRKAFETVSEALGHSIKN
-877 GVGGAVAQ
+877 VTNSLKDTIDKAVD
-885 FLGVGAVGGAG
+885 LG
-896 IGFLFA
+896 
-902 IPIGISLLFGGKF
+902 SF
-915 DFKWSGG
+915 DFKAQFGIDENT
-922 FKPQGY
+922 FKVISTFGDPKLAAQLNEITSVA
-928 KQNGLDALDVAKKQ
+928 KQNVKTTSTELD
-942 IEANKKAAEALNQTN
+942 NLNRQFY
-957 ALKQTQQD
+957 
-965 SLNDLAQLADQLQKS
+965 S
-980 SLDSLTAMSQNI
+980 SST
-992 TVGSDTAIANLRK
+992 IANQNSQS
-1005 IGNEV
+1005 IV
-1010 NKVAES
+1010 NNTTETIKNGINDVTKTG
-1016 DIYKPIYDK
+1016 IYKPLYGMMDK
-1025 TDKLGTDLNTKGKSA
+1025 VGNELGQKGKSA
-1040 GANVAK
+1040 GENVAK

-1128 SSLLASARTFI
+1128 NSLLASARTFI
-1139 RRLNQVLSSASF
+1139 RQLNQVLASASF
-1151 SSGGAAQSLIGKTPK
+1151 SSGGAAQSLIGKTPR
-1166 MIPAFATG
+1166 MVPAFATG

-1225 GRGGKIELVLDKQV
+1225 GRGGKIELILDKQV
-1239 VGRVF
+1239 VGRAF

-1266 GRGNG
+1266 GTR

>member
-87 AAVPKSLSNQITALD
+87 AAVPKALSNQITALD
-102 TALSGVTESDVKR
+102 AALSGVTESDVKR

-126 SGAKMPQ
+126 SSAKMPQ
-133 ISASIGHQLQ
+133 ISASIGHQLK

-330 DSYGVDPA
+330 DSYGVDPG

-415 LATELGVTAN
+415 LATELGITAN

-437 RTISLLRQST
+437 RTISLLRQSN

-515 PKFDYVDSVI
+515 PKFDYADSVI

-1128 SSLLASARTFI
+1128 NSLLASARTFI
-1139 RRLNQVLSSASF
+1139 RQLNQVLASASF
-1151 SSGGAAQSLIGKTPK
+1151 SSGGAAQSLIGKTPR
-1166 MIPAFATG
+1166 MVPAFATG

-1239 VGRVF
+1239 VGRAF

-1266 GRGNG
+1266 GTR

>member
-309 LFYVSMGSYAE
+309 LFYVSTGSYAE

-415 LATELGVTAN
+415 LATELGITAN

-437 RTISLLRQST
+437 RTISLLRQSN

-468 AQLTLLGRAIGDLF
+468 AQLTLLERAIGDLF

-515 PKFDYVDSVI
+515 PKFDYADSVI

-553 NILGSQNTGASGSG
+553 NILGSQNSSSSG
-567 TSAADLAKL
+567 TGMSAADLAKL

-590 FSKNLGETTDKIA
+590 FSKNLGEATDKIA
-603 AQIEDWIT
+603 AQIEKWLT
-611 KGKGVEEWA
+611 NGKGVEEWA
-620 AGVWEDFKG
+620 KNVWEYFSG
-629 IKDAAA
+629 ISEGASEIAAA
-635 AVADSLGLW
+635 LLKWKVPQKIWDFFKTAVFKVAGIDLDFGGTALGTTSGKADLWKVLGVGIGTLLGL
-644 KIPAAI
+644 KAISLFSRANGFGGSIPNLLLSIAALSIAAETIGGSPSATGGQTLLGVAKTGITALLGGAAI
-650 ADLAKSL
+650 SL
-657 GLDVGAVDFNFGT
+657 FTLGPKGFKAGGLPLT
-670 STQGKVTGGDTL
+670 
-682 KKLLGSGLGLALG
+682 LGLAGLTMSATGIFELGNDTGADDLAGAIKLG
-695 IGALAVTASSGGVG
+695 IGALLTTA
-709 GLLAKGLGLALGIG
+709 AA
-723 AINMLFDGIS
+723 
-733 ISGDTSPT
+733 
-741 NLLLS
+741 
-746 RFQKAL
+746 
-752 GLSLAGSSLS
+752 SLT
-762 LLAGKGL
+762 
-769 SFSLGLGLGIGA
+769 
-781 IALWYM
+781 
-787 ADQGVKSGEDPILMG
+787 GVK
-802 ELQKGIA
+802 
-809 ALMGGVSISTLIGG
+809 
-823 AEGLKAYGIPL
+823 
-834 GVALAGLSML
+834 VA
-844 AGANTRLQDA
+844 TR
-854 DASWSDKFRD
+854 
-864 LLVGTIGGGLLGA
+864 LGA
-877 GVGGAVAQ
+877 GAATAGTVGLFAGALSIIIGATIGAVVFPDECRKA
-885 FLGVGAVGGAG
+885 FEAVSEALGHSIKSVTDSLKDTIDKAVDLG
-896 IGFLFA
+896 
-902 IPIGISLLFGGKF
+902 SF
-915 DFKWSGG
+915 DFKAQFGIDENT
-922 FKPQGY
+922 FKVISTFGDPRLAAKLNEVTAAT
-928 KQNGLDALDVAKKQ
+928 KQNVQSTSSELDNLNRQFYTSSTIANQSSQSIVNNTTKTIKNGINDVANSDVYKPLYDMMDKVGD
-942 IEANKKAAEALNQTN
+942 ELNQ
-957 ALKQTQQD
+957 K
-965 SLNDLAQLADQLQKS
+965 
-980 SLDSLTAMSQNI
+980 
-992 TVGSDTAIANLRK
+992 
-1005 IGNEV
+1005 
-1010 NKVAES
+1010 
-1016 DIYKPIYDK
+1016 
-1025 TDKLGTDLNTKGKSA
+1025 GTSA
-1040 GANVAK
+1040 GKNVAK
-1046 GFVAGVDYNADYV
+1046 GF
-1059 AKGMIGMAN
+1059 AN
-1068 KAMVQFT
+1068 GTSEGSQDAAKAMQELSRMTMQLFT
-1075 DSLGIHSPSTVF
+1075 DDLGIHSPSTVF

-1107 NVKDAFGNVWTSI
+1107 NVTDAFGNVWTSI
-1120 RVDFSAFA
+1120 RIDFSSFA
-1128 SSLLASARTFI
+1128 NGMLASARAFVNQ
-1139 RRLNQVLSSASF
+1139 LNQTLSSVSF
-1151 SSGGAAQSLIGKTPK
+1151 NGGNAAKSIIGKTPR

-1225 GRGGKIELVLDKQV
+1225 GRGGKIELILDKQV
-1239 VGRVF
+1239 VGRAF

-1266 GRGNG
+1266 GTR

>member
-284 ATIKKVWLKATDSL
+284 ATIKKVWLKDTDSL

-415 LATELGVTAN
+415 LATELGITAN

-437 RTISLLRQST
+437 RTISLLRQSK

-468 AQLTLLGRAIGDLF
+468 AQLTLLSRAIGDLF
-482 LPLVQKTLPYMIAFV
+482 LPLVQKVLPYMIAFI
-497 KVGQRIVSAFA
+497 KVSQRIVMAFA
-508 ALAGFEL
+508 ELAGFKL
-515 PKFDYVDSVI
+515 PKFDYADNIVS
-525 KGNEGVAD
+525 GNEDIAD
-533 SADDAAKSMKKLYQ
+533 SADSAAKSMKKLYQ

-1046 GFVAGVDYNADYV
+1046 GFVAGADYNADYV

-1128 SSLLASARTFI
+1128 NSLLASARTFI
-1139 RRLNQVLSSASF
+1139 RQLNQVLASASF
-1151 SSGGAAQSLIGKTPK
+1151 SSGGAAQSLIGKTPR
-1166 MIPAFATG
+1166 MVPAFATG

-1239 VGRVF
+1239 VGRAF

-1266 GRGNG
+1266 GTR

>member
-415 LATELGVTAN
+415 LATELGITAN

-437 RTISLLRQST
+437 RTISLLRQSN

-468 AQLTLLGRAIGDLF
+468 AQLTLLERAIGDLF

-515 PKFDYVDSVI
+515 PKFDYADSVI
-525 KGNEGVAD
+525 KGNEGVAG

-695 IGALAVTASSGGVG
+695 IGALAVTASSGSVG

-1128 SSLLASARTFI
+1128 NSLLASARTFI
-1139 RRLNQVLSSASF
+1139 RQLNQVLASASF
-1151 SSGGAAQSLIGKTPK
+1151 SSGGAAQSLIGKTPR
-1166 MIPAFATG
+1166 MVPAFATG

-1239 VGRVF
+1239 VGRAF

-1266 GRGNG
+1266 GTR

>member
-17 HSAGTASKD
+17 HSASTASKD
-26 LSSLASGL
+26 LSSLASSL
-34 RKLQKSVA
+34 KKLQTSVSA
-42 GLNLNNA
+42 LNMWDA
-49 IIQFGSLSTAIGGIG
+49 VRQFDALGAAAGSLTYFS
-64 NNADKITALAS
+64 
-75 SLLDLKSVGKVS
+75 
-87 AAVPKSLSNQITALD
+87 TALD
-102 TALSGVTESDVKR
+102 SLRNAK
-115 ISSLA
+115 ISS
-120 SALTQL
+120 
-126 SGAKMPQ
+126 
-133 ISASIGHQLQ
+133 SIGRQLKE
-143 SIGDAAKNLQGV
+143 IGDAANSLGT
-155 NLARFKDLATALQ
+155 LDTAALDKVKALGESLK
-168 PLSALTPAHLT
+168 PLGELGRAQLT
-179 SFINQLGK
+179 SFINQLAK
-187 FTQLSKDLEAVDMDK
+187 LPALSASLDTVDMEH
-202 FAATIERLTAAMA
+202 FAATVERLTAAMA

-225 RGFSAFPQRIQTFIK
+225 RGFAAFPQRIQTFIK

-415 LATELGVTAN
+415 LATELGITAN

-437 RTISLLRQST
+437 RTISLLRQSN

-468 AQLTLLGRAIGDLF
+468 AQLTLLRRAIGDLF

-515 PKFDYVDSVI
+515 PKFDYADSVI

-603 AQIEDWIT
+603 EQIENWLT
-611 KGKGVEEWA
+611 KGE
-620 AGVWEDFKG
+620 G
-629 IKDAAA
+629 IKSWAFD
-635 AVADSLGLW
+635 VWGKFEGIKTSLGYIVNYADDFGAMIGLW
-644 KIPAAI
+644 KVDDDLVTKLRNIGVALLVIAGAKTAIKIGTEIVKVGQFIKKLFGLEDATKSVTDAMGEKNKKLTEQTKETAEETEAVGELSPALDTATSAITAMAGAIPAIGLNWDTAWQFVSSNPIVLNVDASQI
-650 ADLAKSL
+650 ATAGEKVSEFVNSSFYQLNSWLVGSADAMSTWQATLNALTGETTSSLNSAWKSAFD
-657 GLDVGAVDFNFGT
+657 GLNTDTVNGFNDILTSSDSFGETIFSSMVNPIQRVDSEYAATFNNIYSNYARLMGIMGATVPSYSASGRAGGT
-670 STQGKVTGGDTL
+670 Y
-682 KKLLGSGLGLALG
+682 
-695 IGALAVTASSGGVG
+695 SSGGRRVTSSRKNANQMVAFG
-709 GLLAKGLGLALGIG
+709 DDGSGAYRGKRSDPEFERVWNEVTGNSSKSATFAKSIEYILEKTLKLLKGMLGAASSAIG
-723 AINMLFDGIS
+723 A
-733 ISGDTSPT
+733 
-741 NLLLS
+741 
-746 RFQKAL
+746 
-752 GLSLAGSSLS
+752 
-762 LLAGKGL
+762 
-769 SFSLGLGLGIGA
+769 
-781 IALWYM
+781 
-787 ADQGVKSGEDPILMG
+787 
-802 ELQKGIA
+802 
-809 ALMGGVSISTLIGG
+809 
-823 AEGLKAYGIPL
+823 
-834 GVALAGLSML
+834 
-844 AGANTRLQDA
+844 
-854 DASWSDKFRD
+854 
-864 LLVGTIGGGLLGA
+864 
-877 GVGGAVAQ
+877 
-885 FLGVGAVGGAG
+885 
-896 IGFLFA
+896 
-902 IPIGISLLFGGKF
+902 
-915 DFKWSGG
+915 
-922 FKPQGY
+922 
-928 KQNGLDALDVAKKQ
+928 
-942 IEANKKAAEALNQTN
+942 
-957 ALKQTQQD
+957 
-965 SLNDLAQLADQLQKS
+965 
-980 SLDSLTAMSQNI
+980 
-992 TVGSDTAIANLRK
+992 
-1005 IGNEV
+1005 
-1010 NKVAES
+1010 
-1016 DIYKPIYDK
+1016 
-1025 TDKLGTDLNTKGKSA
+1025 
-1040 GANVAK
+1040 
-1046 GFVAGVDYNADYV
+1046 
-1059 AKGMIGMAN
+1059 
-1068 KAMVQFT
+1068 
-1075 DSLGIHSPSTVF
+1075 
-1087 EGYGINVDIGFANGV
+1087 
-1102 TLGLP
+1102 
-1107 NVKDAFGNVWTSI
+1107 
-1120 RVDFSAFA
+1120 
-1128 SSLLASARTFI
+1128 
-1139 RRLNQVLSSASF
+1139 
-1151 SSGGAAQSLIGKTPK
+1151 
-1166 MIPAFATG
+1166 PAFATG

-1191 RFSNGRTA
+1191 RFANGRTA

-1225 GRGGKIELVLDKQV
+1225 GRGGKIELILDKQV
-1239 VGRVF
+1239 VGRAF

-1266 GRGNG
+1266 GTR